1 MARLLSTWFNGF
13 VGSARSTGNKVLN
26 AFGKMVCEMQE
37 YFASDFMGH
46 GWKIFNSGS
55 EETPEY
61 TLEID
66 NVKVRK
72 AFIAHELIID
82 QVRAIC
88 GSLGISQACGK
99 VKEVSL
105 RTDEHGN
112 QYYLIKLEGEATH
125 GYGGFAKNDLIRCQR
140 VEVGSD
146 GVTKGIK
153 GYWVKIESAN
163 MKEGWFTVM
172 ASEFVGEIFQDDDTE
187 KVLNNDVPM
196 NLPAAGDEIVQYGN
210 TTEPS
215 RQNAIYL
222 HATENGVPTIDLL
235 NGVNSK
241 SFSDKIV
248 CSLGRIPNSEAF
260 GLYMRKGT
268 IVSFDDETGKDNYI
282 FDHDGYF
289 DLGRGAIT
297 YNPATGVV
305 TIGSDVVIKWGANS
319 KSNVT
324 YQIGSSGVNAPTGTW
339 LNSVPPSEVGKYLWT
354 RTKWPDGTYS
364 YSVSYMAKD
373 GTPGKDGEPGKD
385 GADGQDMRPN
395 LLDYTEF
402 KQETF
407 DNVPNPDKTFALEG
421 TRDEGL
427 DGHGAIKVETEQKVN
442 VESMIKEIDVDF
454 FQQNVKNQISPST
467 WYTLSF
473 YLLGTI
479 VERPVYTYLWTWD
492 KNGLTMVDTTEK
504 MIVDG
509 KEQDTPKDGGVKF
522 QPTYSWTRHTVTF
535 KTSDNLPETC
545 LCLFRVMKKFT
556 QQIHPII
563 PCVYVTEPKLEVGK
577 AASAWTRSD
586 NDIVGIAVDKIN
598 MPSWVRQ
605 WDGQTTELGA
615 DYVAAKN
622 AAFGTKDADGKFT
635 GIAMSGEGFDLGG
648 KDTNVVGL
656 YGISKNICR
665 VIIDPKNEK
674 YSFHG
679 NIFCENGQV
688 NGLLVGSY
696 LKGVTQVTEAEWNKY
711 FTVQKDVNGQEL
723 KNHLKP
729 DFYNINPILLIS
741 EGPKDV
747 QGTIY
752 IHLPPYSD
760 SASDY
765 AKSLAFLGYK
775 FYVVNKLGK
784 DSSVNTIYL
793 SCIHAIIK
801 VNGQDAS
808 KSVYK
813 LSKGGAVVL
822 TGSIDT
828 KGNFYW
834 LADSDSGTANS
845 TIVDGSINP
854 NDIFNIKYNTNIGHM
869 NWNKVPLTPGPS
881 DNGTIKL

>member
-26 AFGKMVCEMQE
+26 AFGKVVCEMQE

-55 EETPEY
+55 EESPEY

-72 AFIAHELIID
+72 AFIAHDLIID

-125 GYGGFAKNDLIRCQR
+125 GYGGFVKNDLIRCQR

-172 ASEFVGEIFQDDDTE
+172 ASEFVGEIKQEEESEFVE
-187 KVLNNDVPM
+187 SNDVPM

-210 TTEPS
+210 ITDTS

-241 SFSDKIV
+241 SFSGKIV
-248 CSLGRIPNSEAF
+248 ASLGRIPDGGGF
-260 GLYMRKGT
+260 GLYLQNGT
-268 IVSFDDETGKDNYI
+268 IISLNSNSGKYNYHFKENGSFS
-282 FDHDGYF
+282 
-289 DLGRGAIT
+289 LGQGAID
-297 YNPATGVV
+297 YDPATGVV

-364 YSVSYMAKD
+364 YSVSYMARD
-373 GTPGKDGEPGKD
+373 GAPGKD
-385 GADGQDMRPN
+385 GADGENMRPN

-407 DNVPNPDKTFALEG
+407 DNVPNPDKTFALKG
-421 TRDEGL
+421 TRAEGL
-427 DGHGAIKVETEQKVN
+427 NGHGAVQIETAFKIN
-442 VESMIKEIDVDF
+442 GDLPTPDSYVDF
-454 FQQNVKNQISPST
+454 FQQNVKSKIAPST

-473 YLLGTI
+473 YLKSKSIAQPL
-479 VERPVYTYLWTWD
+479 YTYMWTYD
-492 KNGLTMVDTTEK
+492 TNGLTMVDTTEK

-509 KEQDTPKDGGVKF
+509 KEQNTPKDGAVKF
-522 QPTYSWTRHTVTF
+522 SPIHEWTYHTVTF
-535 KTSDNLPETC
+535 KTAANLPDTC
-545 LCLFRVMKKFT
+545 LCLFRAITK
-556 QQIHPII
+556 QIPQSNFIV
-563 PCVYVTEPKLEVGK
+563 PALFLSEPKLELGK

-586 NDIVGIAVDKIN
+586 NDIAGIAADKIN

-635 GIAMSGEGFDLGG
+635 GIAMSGEGFDIGG

-656 YGISKNICR
+656 YGVSKDECR

-674 YSFHG
+674 YAFRG
-679 NIFCENGQV
+679 NIFCESGQV

-696 LKGVTQVTEAEWNKY
+696 LKGLTQVTNDTEWDKA
-711 FTVQKDVNGQEL
+711 FTL
-723 KNHLKP
+723 KGSYYRPN
-729 DFYNINPILLIS
+729 FFVINPIVILSYDIGDKRTLS
-741 EGPKDV
+741 
-747 QGTIY
+747 
-752 IHLPPYSD
+752 LPPYGNN
-760 SASDY
+760 ANDY
-765 AKSLAFLGYK
+765 AESIAFLDYK
-775 FYVVNKLGK
+775 FYIINKMSQVLNQNIIDIKAGVSGALYKK
-784 DSSVNTIYL
+784 DSTMASGKSSISTYRLNTG
-793 SCIHAIIK
+793 K
-801 VNGQDAS
+801 
-808 KSVYK
+808 
-813 LSKGGAVVL
+813 AVIL
-822 TGSIDT
+822 TGCIEENGS
-828 KGNFYW
+828 FYW
-834 LADSDSGTANS
+834 LVEEGSTSSDLGS
-845 TIVDGSINP
+845 GSIEKP
-854 NDIFNIKYNTNIGHM
+854 SFTIKDNTNIGQM
-869 NWNKVPLTPGPS
+869 TWTKVPLITGPS
-881 DNGTIKL
+881 DNGTIKP

>member
-26 AFGKMVCEMQE
+26 AFGKVVCEMQE

-55 EETPEY
+55 EESPEY

-125 GYGGFAKNDLIRCQR
+125 GYGGFMKNDLIRCQR

-172 ASEFVGEIFQDDDTE
+172 ASEFLGEIKQGKETE
-187 KVLNNDVPM
+187 WVERNDVPM

-210 TTEPS
+210 TTETN

-235 NGVNSK
+235 NGVDSK
-241 SFSDKIV
+241 SFSGKIV
-248 CSLGRIPNSEAF
+248 ASLGRIPNGGGF
-260 GLYMRKGT
+260 GLYLQNGT
-268 IVSFDDETGKDNYI
+268 IISLNSKSKKFNY
-282 FDHDGYF
+282 YF
-289 DLGRGAIT
+289 DEDGSFILGQGAID
-297 YNPATGVV
+297 YDPATGVV

-373 GTPGKDGEPGKD
+373 GAPGKDGT
-385 GADGQDMRPN
+385 DGQDMRPN

-407 DNVPNPDKTFALEG
+407 DNVPTTDKTFELKG
-421 TRDEGL
+421 TRSDGL
-427 DGHGAIKVETEQKVN
+427 NGHGAVQIETAFKIN
-442 VESMIKEIDVDF
+442 GDLPTPDSYVDF
-454 FQQNVKNQISPST
+454 FQQNVKSKIAPST

-473 YLLGTI
+473 YLKSKSIAQPL
-479 VERPVYTYLWTWD
+479 YTYMWTYD
-492 KNGLTMVDTTEK
+492 TNGLTMVDTTEK

-509 KEQDTPKDGGVKF
+509 KEQDTPKDGAVKF
-522 QPTYSWTRHTVTF
+522 SPIHEWTYHTVTF
-535 KTSDNLPETC
+535 KTAANLPDTC
-545 LCLFRVMKKFT
+545 LCLFRAITK
-556 QQIHPII
+556 QIPQSNFIV
-563 PCVYVTEPKLEVGK
+563 PALFLSEPKLELGK

-586 NDIVGIAVDKIN
+586 NDIAGIAADKIN

-656 YGISKNICR
+656 YGVSKDECR

-674 YSFHG
+674 YAFRG
-679 NIFCENGQV
+679 NIFCESGQV

-696 LKGVTQVTEAEWNKY
+696 LKGLTQVTNDTEWDKA
-711 FTVQKDVNGQEL
+711 FTL
-723 KNHLKP
+723 KGSYYRPN
-729 DFYNINPILLIS
+729 FFVINPIVILSYDIGDKRTLS
-741 EGPKDV
+741 
-747 QGTIY
+747 
-752 IHLPPYSD
+752 LPPYGNN
-760 SASDY
+760 ANDY
-765 AKSLAFLGYK
+765 AESIAFLDYK
-775 FYVVNKLGK
+775 FYIINKMSQVLNQNIIDIKAGVSGALYKK
-784 DSSVNTIYL
+784 DSTM
-793 SCIHAIIK
+793 
-801 VNGQDAS
+801 AS
-808 KSVYK
+808 GKSSISTYRLK
-813 LSKGGAVVL
+813 TGKAVIL
-822 TGSIDT
+822 TGCIEENGS
-828 KGNFYW
+828 FYW
-834 LADSDSGTANS
+834 LVEEGSTSSDLGS
-845 TIVDGSINP
+845 GSIEKP
-854 NDIFNIKYNTNIGHM
+854 SFTIKDNTNIGQM
-869 NWNKVPLTPGPS
+869 TWTKVPLIPGPS
-881 DNGTIKL
+881 DNGTIKS

>member
-26 AFGKMVCEMQE
+26 AFGKVVCEMQE

-55 EETPEY
+55 EESPEY

-125 GYGGFAKNDLIRCQR
+125 GYGGFVKNDLIRCQR
-140 VEVGSD
+140 VEKG
-146 GVTKGIK
+146 GIK
-153 GYWVKIESAN
+153 GYWVKIESVN
-163 MKEGWFTVM
+163 MEEGWFTVM
-172 ASEFVGEIFQDDDTE
+172 ASEFSGTIKQSEVTE
-187 KVLNNDVPM
+187 WVSNDGGQM

-210 TTEPS
+210 TTVKS

-222 HATENGVPTIDLL
+222 HATEKGVPTIDLL
-235 NGVNSK
+235 QGINEK
-241 SFSDKIV
+241 SFSEKIV
-248 CSLGRIPNSEAF
+248 CSLGRIPNSEKF
-260 GLYMRKGT
+260 GLYMSKGT
-268 IVSFDDETGKDNYI
+268 IISVDKNGDNYV
-282 FDHDGYF
+282 FDEDGYF
-289 DLGRGAIT
+289 NLGRGAIT
-297 YNPATGVV
+297 YDPTTGVV

-364 YSVSYMAKD
+364 YSVSYMARD
-373 GTPGKDGEPGKD
+373 GAPGKD
-385 GADGQDMRPN
+385 GADGENMRPN

-442 VESMIKEIDVDF
+442 VESLIKEIDVDF

-556 QQIHPII
+556 QQIHPVI

-656 YGISKNICR
+656 YGVYKDECR
-665 VIIDPKNEK
+665 VIIDPKNDK
-674 YSFHG
+674 YWFRG
-679 NIFCENGQV
+679 NILCESGQV

-696 LKGVTQVTEAEWNKY
+696 LKGLTQVTNDTEWDKA
-711 FTVQKDVNGQEL
+711 FTL
-723 KNHLKP
+723 KGSYYRPN
-729 DFYNINPILLIS
+729 FFVINPIVILSYDIGDKRTLS
-741 EGPKDV
+741 
-747 QGTIY
+747 
-752 IHLPPYSD
+752 LPPYGNN
-760 SASDY
+760 ANDY
-765 AKSLAFLGYK
+765 AESIAFLDYK
-775 FYVVNKLGK
+775 FYIINKMSQVLNQNIIDIKAGVSGALYKK
-784 DSSVNTIYL
+784 DSTM
-793 SCIHAIIK
+793 
-801 VNGQDAS
+801 AS
-808 KSVYK
+808 GKSSISTYRLK
-813 LSKGGAVVL
+813 TGKAVIL
-822 TGSIDT
+822 TGCIEENGS
-828 KGNFYW
+828 FYW
-834 LADSDSGTANS
+834 LVEEGSTSSDLGS
-845 TIVDGSINP
+845 GSIEKP
-854 NDIFNIKYNTNIGHM
+854 SFTIKDNTNIGQM
-869 NWNKVPLTPGPS
+869 TWTKVPLTSGPS
-881 DNGTIKL
+881 DNGTIKP

>member
-172 ASEFVGEIFQDDDTE
+172 ASEFVGEIFQNDDTE

-305 TIGSDVVIKWGANS
+305 TIGSEVVIKWGANS

-373 GTPGKDGEPGKD
+373 GAPGKDGT
-385 GADGQDMRPN
+385 DGQDMRPN

-407 DNVPNPDKTFALEG
+407 DNVPTTDKTFELKG
-421 TRDEGL
+421 TRSDGL
-427 DGHGAIKVETEQKVN
+427 NGHGAVQIETAFKIN
-442 VESMIKEIDVDF
+442 GDLPTPDSYVDF
-454 FQQNVKNQISPST
+454 FQQNAKSKIAPST

-473 YLLGTI
+473 YLKSKNIAQPL
-479 VERPVYTYLWTWD
+479 YTYMWTYD
-492 KNGLTMVDTTEK
+492 TNGLTMVDTTEK

-509 KEQDTPKDGGVKF
+509 KEQNTPKDGAVKF
-522 QPTYSWTRHTVTF
+522 SPIHEWTYHTVTF
-535 KTSDNLPETC
+535 KTAANLPDTC
-545 LCLFRVMKKFT
+545 LCLFRAITK
-556 QQIHPII
+556 QIPQSNFIV
-563 PCVYVTEPKLEVGK
+563 PALFLSEPKLELGK

-586 NDIVGIAVDKIN
+586 NDIAGIAADKIN

-622 AAFGTKDADGKFT
+622 AVFGTKDADGKFT
-635 GIAMSGEGFDLGG
+635 GIAMSGEGFDFGG
-648 KDTNVVGL
+648 KDRNVVGL
-656 YGISKNICR
+656 YGIYKDDCR
-665 VIIDPKNEK
+665 VIIDPKNER

-679 NIFCENGQV
+679 NIICESGKV
-688 NGLLVGSY
+688 NGLLEGSY
-696 LKGVTQVTEAEWNKY
+696 LKGLTQIRNEEEW
-711 FTVQKDVNGQEL
+711 
-723 KNHLKP
+723 KNVFFQDKGDTKWKP
-729 DFYNINPILLIS
+729 SFFSINPILLITYLP
-741 EGPKDV
+741 ETNPI
-747 QGTIY
+747 IY
-752 IHLPPYSD
+752 LPPYGKE
-760 SASDY
+760 ASDY
-765 AKSLAFLGYK
+765 AESLAFIDYK
-775 FYVVNKLGK
+775 FYIINKTGAGYIAVK
-784 DSSVNTIYL
+784 TYGSK
-793 SCIHAIIK
+793 IK
-801 VNGQDAS
+801 V
-808 KSVYK
+808 
-813 LSKGGAVVL
+813 KGGNGISQSSYNILNGTTAVL
-822 TGSIDT
+822 TGAIESD
-828 KGNFYW
+828 GSFYW
-834 LADSDSGTANS
+834 VAEK
-845 TIVDGSINP
+845 GSISQE
-854 NDIFNIKYNTNIGHM
+854 
-869 NWNKVPLTPGPS
+869 VS
-881 DNGTIKL
+881 NGTIDIKRNDPIFDKKYLNQFGWKNNLVTPTKPSNPGGDIG

>member
-26 AFGKMVCEMQE
+26 AFGKVVCEMQE

-66 NVKVRK
+66 NIKVRK

-125 GYGGFAKNDLIRCQR
+125 GYGGFMKNDLIRCQR

-146 GVTKGIK
+146 GETKGIK

-172 ASEFVGEIFQDDDTE
+172 ASEFVGEIKQEEESEFVE
-187 KVLNNDVPM
+187 SNDVPM

-210 TTEPS
+210 TTDTS
-215 RQNAIYL
+215 RQSAIYL
-222 HATENGVPTIDLL
+222 HATEIGVPTIDLL
-235 NGVNSK
+235 NGINSK
-241 SFSDKIV
+241 SFSGKIV
-248 CSLGRIPNSEAF
+248 ASLGRIPDGGGF
-260 GLYMRKGT
+260 GLYLQNGT
-268 IVSFDDETGKDNYI
+268 IISLNSNSGKYNYHFNENGSFS
-282 FDHDGYF
+282 
-289 DLGRGAIT
+289 LGQGAID
-297 YNPATGVV
+297 YDPKTGVV
-305 TIGSDVVIKWGANS
+305 TIGSEVVIKWGANS

-373 GTPGKDGEPGKD
+373 GTPGKDG
-385 GADGQDMRPN
+385 ADGEDMRHN

-407 DNVPNPDKTFALEG
+407 DNVPNPDKYFALKG
-421 TRDEGL
+421 TRADGL
-427 DGHGAIKVETEQKVN
+427 DGHGAVQIETAFKIN
-442 VESMIKEIDVDF
+442 GDLPTPDSYVDF
-454 FQQNVKNQISPST
+454 FQQNVKSQIAPST

-473 YLLGTI
+473 YLNGRG
-479 VERPVYTYLWTWD
+479 VANPVYTYLWTWATD
-492 KNGLTMVDTTEK
+492 GLTMVDTTEK

-509 KEQDTPKDGGVKF
+509 KEQDTPKDGAVKF
-522 QPTYSWTRHTVTF
+522 QPTRAWVRHIVTF
-535 KTSDNLPETC
+535 KTAAKLPDTC
-545 LCLFRVMKKFT
+545 LCLFRVITKQVPQNIPFV
-556 QQIHPII
+556 
-563 PCVYVTEPKLEVGK
+563 PCVYITEPKLEVGK

-586 NDIVGIAVDKIN
+586 NDIADIAIDKV
-598 MPSWVRQ
+598 SWVRQ

-674 YSFHG
+674 YAFRG
-679 NIFCENGQV
+679 NIFCESGQV

-696 LKGVTQVTEAEWNKY
+696 LKGVTQVTETEWDNT
-711 FTVQKDVNGQEL
+711 FTAQKDVNGQEL

-729 DFYNINPILLIS
+729 NFYNINPILLIS
-741 EGPKDV
+741 DCPKDV
-747 QGTIY
+747 QGIIY

-760 SASDY
+760 SAEDY

-784 DSSVNTIYL
+784 DSSVSTIQL

-801 VNGQDAS
+801 VDGQDVS
-808 KSVYK
+808 KSLYK
-813 LSKGGAVVL
+813 LNKGGAVVL

-828 KGNFYW
+828 KGKFYW
-834 LADSDSGTANS
+834 LADSDSGTASS

-854 NDIFNIKYNTNIGHM
+854 NDLWNVKYNTNIGHM
-869 NWNKVPLTPGPS
+869 TWAKPNPDGGILKP
-881 DNGTIKL
+881 

>member
-26 AFGKMVCEMQE
+26 AFGKVVCEMQE

-55 EETPEY
+55 EESPEY

-125 GYGGFAKNDLIRCQR
+125 GYGGFMKNDLIRCQR

-172 ASEFVGEIFQDDDTE
+172 ASEFLGEIKQDKETE
-187 KVLNNDVPM
+187 WVERNDVPM

-210 TTEPS
+210 TTETN

-235 NGVNSK
+235 NGVDSK
-241 SFSDKIV
+241 SFSGKIV
-248 CSLGRIPNSEAF
+248 ASLGRIPNGGGF
-260 GLYMRKGT
+260 GLYLQNGT
-268 IVSFDDETGKDNYI
+268 IISLNSKSKKFNY
-282 FDHDGYF
+282 YF
-289 DLGRGAIT
+289 DEDGSFILGQGAID
-297 YNPATGVV
+297 YDPATGVV

-373 GTPGKDGEPGKD
+373 GAPGKDGT
-385 GADGQDMRPN
+385 DGQDMRPN

-407 DNVPNPDKTFALEG
+407 DNVPTTDKTFELKG
-421 TRDEGL
+421 TRSDGL
-427 DGHGAIKVETEQKVN
+427 NGHGAVQIETAFKIN
-442 VESMIKEIDVDF
+442 GDLPTPDSYVDF
-454 FQQNVKNQISPST
+454 FQQNVKSKIAPST

-473 YLLGTI
+473 YLKSKSIAQPL
-479 VERPVYTYLWTWD
+479 YTYMWTYD
-492 KNGLTMVDTTEK
+492 TNGLTMVDTTEK

-509 KEQDTPKDGGVKF
+509 KEQDTPKDGAVKF
-522 QPTYSWTRHTVTF
+522 SPIHEWTYHTVTF
-535 KTSDNLPETC
+535 KTAANLPDTC
-545 LCLFRVMKKFT
+545 LCLFRAITK
-556 QQIHPII
+556 QIPQSNFIV
-563 PCVYVTEPKLEVGK
+563 PALFLSEPKLELGK

-586 NDIVGIAVDKIN
+586 NDIAGIAVDKIN

-656 YGISKNICR
+656 YGVYKDECR

-674 YSFHG
+674 YWFRG
-679 NIFCENGQV
+679 NILCESGKV
-688 NGLLVGSY
+688 NGLLEGSY
-696 LKGVTQVTEAEWNKY
+696 LKGLTQIRNEEEW
-711 FTVQKDVNGQEL
+711 
-723 KNHLKP
+723 KNVFFQDKGDTKWKP
-729 DFYNINPILLIS
+729 SFFSINPILLIS
-741 EGPKDV
+741 YLPETRPI
-747 QGTIY
+747 IY
-752 IHLPPYSD
+752 LPPYGKE
-760 SASDY
+760 ASDY
-765 AKSLAFLGYK
+765 AESLAFIDYK
-775 FYVVNKLGK
+775 FYIINKTGAGYIAVK
-784 DSSVNTIYL
+784 TYGSK
-793 SCIHAIIK
+793 IK
-801 VNGQDAS
+801 V
-808 KSVYK
+808 
-813 LSKGGAVVL
+813 KGGNGISQSSYNILNGTTAVL
-822 TGSIDT
+822 TGAIESD
-828 KGNFYW
+828 GSFYW
-834 LADSDSGTANS
+834 VAEK
-845 TIVDGSINP
+845 GSISQE
-854 NDIFNIKYNTNIGHM
+854 
-869 NWNKVPLTPGPS
+869 VS
-881 DNGTIKL
+881 NGTIDIKRNDPIFDKKYLNQFGWKNNLVTPTKPSNPGGDIG

>member
-26 AFGKMVCEMQE
+26 AFGKVVCEMQE

-55 EETPEY
+55 EESPEY

-172 ASEFVGEIFQDDDTE
+172 ASEFVGEIKQEEESEFVE
-187 KVLNNDVPM
+187 SNDVPM

-210 TTEPS
+210 TTVKS

-241 SFSDKIV
+241 SFSGKIV
-248 CSLGRIPNSEAF
+248 ASLGRIPNGGGF
-260 GLYMRKGT
+260 GLYLQNGT
-268 IVSFDDETGKDNYI
+268 IISLNSKSGEYNYHFNENGSFS
-282 FDHDGYF
+282 
-289 DLGRGAIT
+289 LGQGAIK
-297 YNPATGVV
+297 YDPATGVV
-305 TIGSDVVIKWGANS
+305 TIGSEVVIKWGANS

-373 GTPGKDGEPGKD
+373 GAPGKDGTD
-385 GADGQDMRPN
+385 GENMRPN

-407 DNVPNPDKTFALEG
+407 DNVQNPDKYFALGG
-421 TRDEGL
+421 TRAEGL
-427 DGHGAIKVETEQKVN
+427 NGHGAVQIETAFKIN
-442 VESMIKEIDVDF
+442 GDLPTPDSYVDF
-454 FQQNVKNQISPST
+454 FQQNVKSQIAPST

-473 YLLGTI
+473 YLKGRG
-479 VERPVYTYLWTWD
+479 VANPVYTYLWTWGTD
-492 KNGLTMVDTTEK
+492 GLTMVDTTEK
-504 MIVDG
+504 MFVDG
-509 KEQDTPKDGGVKF
+509 KEQDTPKDGAVKF
-522 QPTYSWTRHTVTF
+522 QPTAGSWVRHIVTF
-535 KTSDNLPETC
+535 KTAANLPDTC
-545 LCLFRVMKKFT
+545 LCLFRVISK
-556 QQIHPII
+556 QIPQNHPFV

-635 GIAMSGEGFDLGG
+635 GIAMSGEGFDIGG
-648 KDTNVVGL
+648 KEKNVVGL
-656 YGISKNICR
+656 YGISKNECR

-674 YSFHG
+674 YAFHG
-679 NIFCENGQV
+679 NIFCESGQV

-696 LKGVTQVTEAEWNKY
+696 LKGLTQVTNEDEWKKV
-711 FTVQKDVNGQEL
+711 FTAKDKDNEG
-723 KNHLKP
+723 NMWKP

-741 EGPKDV
+741 YIPNSTP
-747 QGTIY
+747 TIY
-752 IHLPPYSD
+752 LPPNGNKP
-760 SASDY
+760 SDY
-765 AKSLAFLGYK
+765 AESLAFLGYK
-775 FYVVNKLGK
+775 FYLINRLRKGLTTNQIQVRGIGANIKVYGNDILQQTYKLG
-784 DSSVNTIYL
+784 
-793 SCIHAIIK
+793 
-801 VNGQDAS
+801 
-808 KSVYK
+808 
-813 LSKGGAVVL
+813 GGRAVVL
-822 TGSIDT
+822 TGSIGSD
-828 KGNFYW
+828 GGFFW
-834 LADSDSGTANS
+834 LVEEGSTSSDLGS
-845 TIVDGSINP
+845 GSIEKP
-854 NDIFNIKYNTNIGHM
+854 SFNIKDNTNIGHM
-869 NWNKVPLTPGPS
+869 TWAKVPLTTGPS
-881 DNGTIKL
+881 DNGTLKP

>member
-26 AFGKMVCEMQE
+26 AFGKVVCEMQE

-55 EETPEY
+55 EESPEY

-125 GYGGFAKNDLIRCQR
+125 GYGGFVKNDLIRCQR

-172 ASEFVGEIFQDDDTE
+172 ASEFVGEIYQNDDTE

-373 GTPGKDGEPGKD
+373 GAPGKDGT
-385 GADGQDMRPN
+385 DGQDMRPN

-407 DNVPNPDKTFALEG
+407 DNVPTTDKTFELKG
-421 TRDEGL
+421 TRSDGL
-427 DGHGAIKVETEQKVN
+427 NGHGAVQIETAFKIN
-442 VESMIKEIDVDF
+442 GDLPTPDSYVDF
-454 FQQNVKNQISPST
+454 FQQNVKSKIAPST

-473 YLLGTI
+473 YLKSKSIAQPL
-479 VERPVYTYLWTWD
+479 YTYMWTYD
-492 KNGLTMVDTTEK
+492 TNGLTMVDTTEK

-509 KEQDTPKDGGVKF
+509 KEQDTPKDGAVKF
-522 QPTYSWTRHTVTF
+522 SPIHEWTYHTVTF
-535 KTSDNLPETC
+535 KTAANLPDTC
-545 LCLFRVMKKFT
+545 LCLFRAITK
-556 QQIHPII
+556 QIPQSNFIV
-563 PCVYVTEPKLEVGK
+563 PALFLSEPKLEVGK

-586 NDIVGIAVDKIN
+586 NDIADIAIDKV
-598 MPSWVRQ
+598 SWVRQ

-656 YGISKNICR
+656 YGVSKDECR

-674 YSFHG
+674 YAFRG
-679 NIFCENGQV
+679 NIFCESGQV

-696 LKGVTQVTEAEWNKY
+696 LKGLTQVTNDTEWDKA
-711 FTVQKDVNGQEL
+711 FTL
-723 KNHLKP
+723 KGSYYRPN
-729 DFYNINPILLIS
+729 FFVINPIVILSYDIGDKRTLS
-741 EGPKDV
+741 
-747 QGTIY
+747 
-752 IHLPPYSD
+752 LPPYGNN
-760 SASDY
+760 ANDY
-765 AKSLAFLGYK
+765 AESIAFLDYK
-775 FYVVNKLGK
+775 FYIINKMSQVLNQNIIDIKAGVSGALYKK
-784 DSSVNTIYL
+784 DSTM
-793 SCIHAIIK
+793 
-801 VNGQDAS
+801 AS
-808 KSVYK
+808 GKSSISTYRLK
-813 LSKGGAVVL
+813 TGKAVIL
-822 TGSIDT
+822 TGCIEENGS
-828 KGNFYW
+828 FYW
-834 LADSDSGTANS
+834 LVEEGSTSSDLGS
-845 TIVDGSINP
+845 GSIEKP
-854 NDIFNIKYNTNIGHM
+854 SFTIKDNTNIGQM
-869 NWNKVPLTPGPS
+869 TWTKVPLTTGPS
-881 DNGTIKL
+881 DNGTIKP

>member
-26 AFGKMVCEMQE
+26 AFGKVVCEMQE

-55 EETPEY
+55 EESPEY

-125 GYGGFAKNDLIRCQR
+125 GYGGFVKNDLIRCQR

-172 ASEFVGEIFQDDDTE
+172 ASEFVGEIYQNDDTE

-222 HATENGVPTIDLL
+222 HATEDGVPTIDLL
-235 NGVNSK
+235 NGVNSR
-241 SFSDKIV
+241 SFSGKIV
-248 CSLGRIPNSEAF
+248 ASLGRIPNGGGF
-260 GLYMRKGT
+260 GLYLQNGT
-268 IVSFDDETGKDNYI
+268 IISLNSNSGKYNYHFNENGSFS
-282 FDHDGYF
+282 
-289 DLGRGAIT
+289 LGQGAID

-442 VESMIKEIDVDF
+442 VESLIKEIDVDF

-586 NDIVGIAVDKIN
+586 NDIVGIAADKIN

-622 AAFGTKDADGKFT
+622 AAFGTKDSEGKFS
-635 GIAMSGEGFDLGG
+635 GIAMSGGGFDIGG
-648 KDTNVVGL
+648 QNVIGL
-656 YGISKNICR
+656 YAISKDKCAVKIN
-665 VIIDPKNEK
+665 PTTGE
-674 YSFHG
+674 Y
-679 NIFCENGQV
+679 IFVGKILCEEGQM
-688 NGLLVGSY
+688 NGLLNGSY
-696 LKGVTQVTEAEWNKY
+696 IKGITQITNEAEWDDILPVYKETY
-711 FTVQKDVNGQEL
+711 Y
-723 KNHLKP
+723 KP
-729 DFYNINPILLIS
+729 DFYKLNPIVILS
-741 EGPKDV
+741 YAKVDAPM
-747 QGTIY
+747 IY
-752 IHLPPYSD
+752 LPPYDKTAEKLLEAYQFIGYTFWIVNKSGKTISIEPVSSIKIENNTVVTNASGESVLTKSYSNANLQQRKIANGK
-760 SASDY
+760 SAS
-765 AKSLAFLGYK
+765 
-775 FYVVNKLGK
+775 
-784 DSSVNTIYL
+784 
-793 SCIHAIIK
+793 
-801 VNGQDAS
+801 
-808 KSVYK
+808 
-813 LSKGGAVVL
+813 L
-822 TGSIDT
+822 TGVM
-828 KGNFYW
+828 
-834 LADSDSGTANS
+834 DSDGKFFWVIEKIGVNEAITGS
-845 TIVDGSINP
+845 T
-854 NDIFNIKYNTNIGHM
+854 
-869 NWNKVPLTPGPS
+869 
-881 DNGTIKL
+881 GTITPSFGLGGNTLKWNTGLTGGNSGLLKP

>member
-26 AFGKMVCEMQE
+26 AFGKVVCEMQE
-37 YFASDFMGH
+37 YFASDFVGH

-55 EETPEY
+55 EESPEY

-125 GYGGFAKNDLIRCQR
+125 GYGGFVKNDLIRCQR

-172 ASEFVGEIFQDDDTE
+172 ASEFLGEIKQDKETE
-187 KVLNNDVPM
+187 WVERNDVPM

-210 TTEPS
+210 TTETN

-235 NGVNSK
+235 NGVGSK
-241 SFSDKIV
+241 SFSGKIV
-248 CSLGRIPNSEAF
+248 ASLGRIPNGGGF
-260 GLYMRKGT
+260 GLYLQNGT
-268 IVSFDDETGKDNYI
+268 IISLNSKSKKFNY
-282 FDHDGYF
+282 YF
-289 DLGRGAIT
+289 DEDGSFILGQGAID
-297 YNPATGVV
+297 YDPATGVV

-373 GTPGKDGEPGKD
+373 GAPGKDGT
-385 GADGQDMRPN
+385 DGQDMRPN

-402 KQETF
+402 RQETF
-407 DNVPNPDKTFALEG
+407 DNVPTTDKTFELKG
-421 TRDEGL
+421 TRSDGL
-427 DGHGAIKVETEQKVN
+427 NGHGAVQIETAFKIN
-442 VESMIKEIDVDF
+442 GDLPTPDSYVDF
-454 FQQNVKNQISPST
+454 FQQNVKSKIAPST

-473 YLLGTI
+473 YLKGIRLAN
-479 VERPVYTYLWTWD
+479 PVYTYLCTWATD
-492 KNGLTMVDTTEK
+492 GLTMVDTTEK

-509 KEQDTPKDGGVKF
+509 KEQDTPKDGAVKF
-522 QPTYSWTRHTVTF
+522 QPTVGPWVRHIVTF
-535 KTSDNLPETC
+535 KTASKLPDTC
-545 LCLFRVMKKFT
+545 LCLFRVISK
-556 QQIHPII
+556 QIPQNHPFV

-577 AASAWTRSD
+577 TASAWTRSD
-586 NDIVGIAVDKIN
+586 NDIADIAIDKV
-598 MPSWVRQ
+598 SWVRQ

-615 DYVAAKN
+615 DYVVAKN

-656 YGISKNICR
+656 YGISRDECR

-674 YSFHG
+674 YCFRG
-679 NIFCENGQV
+679 NILCESGQV

-696 LKGVTQVTEAEWNKY
+696 LKGVTQVTEAEWNNT
-711 FTVQKDVNGQEL
+711 FTARKGDNGQEL
-723 KNHLKP
+723 KNDWNP
-729 DFYNINPILLIS
+729 NFYNINPILLIS
-741 EGPKDV
+741 ECPKDV
-747 QGTIY
+747 QGIIN
-752 IHLPPYSD
+752 IHLPPYSN
-760 SASDY
+760 SAEDY

-793 SCIHAIIK
+793 CCLHAIIK
-801 VNGQDAS
+801 VDGQDAT
-808 KSVYK
+808 KLFYK
-813 LSKGGAVVL
+813 LNKGGAVVL

-828 KGNFYW
+828 KGKFYW
-834 LADSDSGTANS
+834 LADSDSGTASS
-845 TIVDGSINP
+845 TVVDGSINP
-854 NDIFNIKYNTNIGHM
+854 NDLWNVKYNTNIGHM
-869 NWNKVPLTPGPS
+869 NWNKVPLAPGPS
-881 DNGTIKL
+881 DNGTIKP

>member
-26 AFGKMVCEMQE
+26 AFGKVVCEMQE

-55 EETPEY
+55 EESPEY

-125 GYGGFAKNDLIRCQR
+125 GYGGFVKNDLIRCQR

-172 ASEFVGEIFQDDDTE
+172 ASEFVGEIKQE
-187 KVLNNDVPM
+187 KKSEFVESNDVPM

-339 LNSVPPSEVGKYLWT
+339 LNSVPSSQVGKYLWT

-373 GTPGKDGEPGKD
+373 GAPGKDGT
-385 GADGQDMRPN
+385 DGQDMRPN

-407 DNVPNPDKTFALEG
+407 DNVPTTDKTFELKG
-421 TRDEGL
+421 TRSDGL
-427 DGHGAIKVETEQKVN
+427 NGHGAVQIETAFKIN
-442 VESMIKEIDVDF
+442 GDLPTPDSYVDF
-454 FQQNVKNQISPST
+454 FQQNVKSKIAPST

-473 YLLGTI
+473 YLKSKSIAQPL
-479 VERPVYTYLWTWD
+479 YTYMWTYD
-492 KNGLTMVDTTEK
+492 TNGLTMVDTTEK

-509 KEQDTPKDGGVKF
+509 KEQNTPKDGAVKF
-522 QPTYSWTRHTVTF
+522 SPIHEWTYHTVTF
-535 KTSDNLPETC
+535 KTAANLPDTC
-545 LCLFRVMKKFT
+545 LCLFRAITK
-556 QQIHPII
+556 QIPPSNFIV
-563 PCVYVTEPKLEVGK
+563 PALFLSEPKLELGK

-586 NDIVGIAVDKIN
+586 NDIAGIAADKIN

-622 AAFGTKDADGKFT
+622 AAFGTKDAEGKFT

-656 YGISKNICR
+656 YGVYKDECR
-665 VIIDPKNEK
+665 VIIDPKNDK
-674 YSFHG
+674 YWFRG
-679 NIFCENGQV
+679 NILCESGQV

-696 LKGVTQVTEAEWNKY
+696 LKGLTQVTNDTEWDKA
-711 FTVQKDVNGQEL
+711 FTL
-723 KNHLKP
+723 KGSYYRPN
-729 DFYNINPILLIS
+729 FFVINPIVILSYDIGDKRTLS
-741 EGPKDV
+741 
-747 QGTIY
+747 
-752 IHLPPYSD
+752 LPPYGNNAD
-760 SASDY
+760 DY
-765 AKSLAFLGYK
+765 AESIAFLDYK
-775 FYVVNKLGK
+775 FYIINKMSQVLNQNIIDIKAGVSGALYKK
-784 DSSVNTIYL
+784 DSTM
-793 SCIHAIIK
+793 
-801 VNGQDAS
+801 AS
-808 KSVYK
+808 GKSSISYYRLETGK
-813 LSKGGAVVL
+813 AVIL
-822 TGSIDT
+822 TGCIEENGS
-828 KGNFYW
+828 FYW
-834 LADSDSGTANS
+834 LVEEGSTSSDLGS
-845 TIVDGSINP
+845 GSIEKP
-854 NDIFNIKYNTNIGHM
+854 SFTIKDNTNIGQM
-869 NWNKVPLTPGPS
+869 TWTKVPLISGPS
-881 DNGTIKL
+881 DNGTIKP

>member
-26 AFGKMVCEMQE
+26 AFGKVVCEMQE

-55 EETPEY
+55 EESPEY

-125 GYGGFAKNDLIRCQR
+125 GYGGFVKNDLIRCQR

-172 ASEFVGEIFQDDDTE
+172 ASEFVGEIMQEEESEFVE
-187 KVLNNDVPM
+187 SNDVPM

-210 TTEPS
+210 ITEPS

-222 HATENGVPTIDLL
+222 HATKNGVPTIDLL

-241 SFSDKIV
+241 SFSGKIV
-248 CSLGRIPNSEAF
+248 ASLGRIPDGGGF
-260 GLYMRKGT
+260 GLYLRNGT
-268 IVSFDDETGKDNYI
+268 IISLNSNSGKYNYHFKENGSFS
-282 FDHDGYF
+282 
-289 DLGRGAIT
+289 LGQGAID
-297 YNPATGVV
+297 YDPKTGAV

-373 GTPGKDGEPGKD
+373 GAPGKDGT
-385 GADGQDMRPN
+385 DGQDMRPN

-407 DNVPNPDKTFALEG
+407 DNVPTTDKTFELKG
-421 TRDEGL
+421 TRSDGL
-427 DGHGAIKVETEQKVN
+427 NGHGAVQIETAFKIN
-442 VESMIKEIDVDF
+442 GDLPTPDSYVDF
-454 FQQNVKNQISPST
+454 FQQNVKSKIAPST

-473 YLLGTI
+473 YLKSKSIAQPL
-479 VERPVYTYLWTWD
+479 YTYMWTYD
-492 KNGLTMVDTTEK
+492 TNGLTMVDTTEK

-509 KEQDTPKDGGVKF
+509 KEQDTPKDGAVKF
-522 QPTYSWTRHTVTF
+522 SPIHGWTYHTVTF
-535 KTSDNLPETC
+535 KTAANLPDTC
-545 LCLFRVMKKFT
+545 LCLFRAITK
-556 QQIHPII
+556 QIPQSNFVV
-563 PCVYVTEPKLEVGK
+563 PALFLSEPKLELGK

-586 NDIVGIAVDKIN
+586 NDIAGIAADKIN

-605 WDGQTTELGA
+605 WDGQTTELGV

-674 YSFHG
+674 YAFHG
-679 NIFCENGQV
+679 NIFCESGQV

-696 LKGVTQVTEAEWNKY
+696 LKGLTQVTNENEWNKA
-711 FTVQKDVNGQEL
+711 FEL
-723 KNHLKP
+723 KGSSYRPN
-729 DFYNINPILLIS
+729 FFVINPIVVLSYEIGGTRKIS
-741 EGPKDV
+741 
-747 QGTIY
+747 
-752 IHLPPYSD
+752 LPPYGNKPD
-760 SASDY
+760 DY
-765 AKSLAFLGYK
+765 AESIAFLDYK
-775 FYVVNKLGK
+775 FYIINKMPQVLSQNIIDIKTGIPGALYKK
-784 DSSVNTIYL
+784 DSTMS
-793 SCIHAIIK
+793 S
-801 VNGQDAS
+801 G
-808 KSVYK
+808 KSSISNYRLMTGK
-813 LSKGGAVVL
+813 AVIL
-822 TGSIDT
+822 TGCIE
-828 KGNFYW
+828 GNGSFYW
-834 LADSDSGTANS
+834 LVEEGSTSSDLGS
-845 TIVDGSINP
+845 GSIEKP
-854 NDIFNIKYNTNIGHM
+854 SFTIKDNTNIGQM
-869 NWNKVPLTPGPS
+869 TWNKVPLAPGPS
-881 DNGTIKL
+881 DNGTIKP

>member
-26 AFGKMVCEMQE
+26 AFGKVVCEMQE

-55 EETPEY
+55 EESPEY

-125 GYGGFAKNDLIRCQR
+125 GYGGFVKNDLIRCQR

-172 ASEFVGEIFQDDDTE
+172 ASEFVGEIKQE
-187 KVLNNDVPM
+187 KKSEFVESNDVPM

-339 LNSVPPSEVGKYLWT
+339 LNSVPSSQVGKYLWT

-373 GTPGKDGEPGKD
+373 GAPGKDGT
-385 GADGQDMRPN
+385 DGQDMRPN

-407 DNVPNPDKTFALEG
+407 DNVPTTDKTFELKG
-421 TRDEGL
+421 TRSDGL
-427 DGHGAIKVETEQKVN
+427 NGHGAVQIETAFKIN
-442 VESMIKEIDVDF
+442 GDLPTPDSYVDF
-454 FQQNVKNQISPST
+454 FQQNVKSKIAPST

-473 YLLGTI
+473 YLKSKSIAQPL
-479 VERPVYTYLWTWD
+479 YTYMWTYD
-492 KNGLTMVDTTEK
+492 TNGLTMVDTTEK

-509 KEQDTPKDGGVKF
+509 KEQNTPKDGAVKF
-522 QPTYSWTRHTVTF
+522 SPIHEWTYHTVTF
-535 KTSDNLPETC
+535 KTAANLPDTC
-545 LCLFRVMKKFT
+545 LCLFRAITK
-556 QQIHPII
+556 QIPQSNFIV
-563 PCVYVTEPKLEVGK
+563 PALFLSEPKLELGK

-586 NDIVGIAVDKIN
+586 NDIAGIAADKIN

-622 AAFGTKDADGKFT
+622 AAFGTKDAEGKFT

-656 YGISKNICR
+656 YGVYKDECR
-665 VIIDPKNEK
+665 VIIDPKNDK
-674 YSFHG
+674 YWFRG
-679 NIFCENGQV
+679 NILCESGQV

-696 LKGVTQVTEAEWNKY
+696 LKGLTQVTNDTEWDKA
-711 FTVQKDVNGQEL
+711 FTL
-723 KNHLKP
+723 KGSYYRPN
-729 DFYNINPILLIS
+729 FFVINPIVILSYDIGDKRTLS
-741 EGPKDV
+741 
-747 QGTIY
+747 
-752 IHLPPYSD
+752 LPPYGNN
-760 SASDY
+760 ANDY
-765 AKSLAFLGYK
+765 AESIAFLDYK
-775 FYVVNKLGK
+775 FYIINKMSQVLNQNIIDIKAGVSGALYKK
-784 DSSVNTIYL
+784 DSTM
-793 SCIHAIIK
+793 
-801 VNGQDAS
+801 AS
-808 KSVYK
+808 GKSSISYYRLK
-813 LSKGGAVVL
+813 TGKAVIL
-822 TGSIDT
+822 TGCIEENGS
-828 KGNFYW
+828 FYW
-834 LADSDSGTANS
+834 LVEEGSTSSDLGS
-845 TIVDGSINP
+845 GSIEKP
-854 NDIFNIKYNTNIGHM
+854 SFTIKDNTNIGQM
-869 NWNKVPLTPGPS
+869 TWTKVPLIPGPS
-881 DNGTIKL
+881 DNGTIKP

>member
-26 AFGKMVCEMQE
+26 AFGKVVCEMQE

-55 EETPEY
+55 EESPEY

-125 GYGGFAKNDLIRCQR
+125 GYGGFVKNDLIRCQR

-172 ASEFVGEIFQDDDTE
+172 ASEFVGEIMQEEESEFVE
-187 KVLNNDVPM
+187 SNDVPM

-210 TTEPS
+210 ITEPS

-222 HATENGVPTIDLL
+222 HATKNGVPTIDLL

-241 SFSDKIV
+241 SFSGKIV
-248 CSLGRIPNSEAF
+248 ASLGRIPDGGGF
-260 GLYMRKGT
+260 GLYLRNGT
-268 IVSFDDETGKDNYI
+268 IISLNSNSGKYNYHFKENGSFS
-282 FDHDGYF
+282 
-289 DLGRGAIT
+289 LGQGAID
-297 YNPATGVV
+297 YDPKTGVV

-373 GTPGKDGEPGKD
+373 GTPGKDG
-385 GADGQDMRPN
+385 ADGENMRPN

-407 DNVPNPDKTFALEG
+407 DNVPNPDKYFALKG
-421 TRDEGL
+421 TRAEGL
-427 DGHGAIKVETEQKVN
+427 NGHGAVQIETAFKIN
-442 VESMIKEIDVDF
+442 GDLPTPDSNVDF
-454 FQQNVKNQISPST
+454 FQQNVKSQIAPSA

-473 YLLGTI
+473 YLNGRG
-479 VERPVYTYLWTWD
+479 VANPVYTYLWTWATD
-492 KNGLTMVDTTEK
+492 GLTMVDTTEK

-509 KEQDTPKDGGVKF
+509 KEQDTPKDGAVKF
-522 QPTYSWTRHTVTF
+522 QPTRAWVRHIVTF
-535 KTSDNLPETC
+535 KTAAKLPDTC
-545 LCLFRVMKKFT
+545 LCLFRVITKQI
-556 QQIHPII
+556 QQNFPFV
-563 PCVYVTEPKLEVGK
+563 PCVYITEPKLEVGK

-586 NDIVGIAVDKIN
+586 NDIADIAIDKV
-598 MPSWVRQ
+598 SWVRQ

-622 AAFGTKDADGKFT
+622 AAFGTKDAEGKFT

-674 YSFHG
+674 YSFRG

-696 LKGVTQVTEAEWNKY
+696 LKGVTQVTEAEWNNT
-711 FTVQKDVNGQEL
+711 FTVRKDDNGQEL
-723 KNHLKP
+723 KNDWNP
-729 DFYNINPILLIS
+729 NFYNINPILLIS
-741 EGPKDV
+741 ECPKDV

-752 IHLPPYSD
+752 IHLPPYSN
-760 SASDY
+760 SAEDY

-793 SCIHAIIK
+793 SCLHAIIK
-801 VNGQDAS
+801 VDGQDAT
-808 KSVYK
+808 KSSYK
-813 LSKGGAVVL
+813 LNKGGAVVL

-828 KGNFYW
+828 KGKFYW
-834 LADSDSGTANS
+834 LADSDSGTASS

-854 NDIFNIKYNTNIGHM
+854 NDLWNVKYNTNIGHM
-869 NWNKVPLTPGPS
+869 NWNKVPLAPGPS
-881 DNGTIKL
+881 DNGAIKP

>member
-26 AFGKMVCEMQE
+26 AFGKVVCEMQE

-55 EETPEY
+55 EESPEY

-125 GYGGFAKNDLIRCQR
+125 GYGGFVKNDLIRCQR

-172 ASEFVGEIFQDDDTE
+172 ASEFVGEIMQEEESEFVE
-187 KVLNNDVPM
+187 SNDVPM

-210 TTEPS
+210 ITEPS

-241 SFSDKIV
+241 SFSGKIV
-248 CSLGRIPNSEAF
+248 ASLGRIPDGGGF
-260 GLYMRKGT
+260 GLYLKNGT
-268 IVSFDDETGKDNYI
+268 IISLNSNSGKYNYHFNENGSFS
-282 FDHDGYF
+282 
-289 DLGRGAIT
+289 LGQGAID
-297 YNPATGVV
+297 YDPKTGVV
-305 TIGSDVVIKWGANS
+305 TIGSEVVIKWGANS

-373 GTPGKDGEPGKD
+373 GAPGKDGT
-385 GADGQDMRPN
+385 DGQDMRPN

-407 DNVPNPDKTFALEG
+407 DNVPTTDKTFELKG
-421 TRDEGL
+421 TRSDGL
-427 DGHGAIKVETEQKVN
+427 NGHGAVQIETAFKIN
-442 VESMIKEIDVDF
+442 GDLPTPDSYVDF
-454 FQQNVKNQISPST
+454 FQQNVKSKIAPST

-473 YLLGTI
+473 YLKSKSFAQPL
-479 VERPVYTYLWTWD
+479 YTYMWTYD
-492 KNGLTMVDTTEK
+492 TNGLTMVDTTEK

-509 KEQDTPKDGGVKF
+509 KEQNTPKDGAVKF
-522 QPTYSWTRHTVTF
+522 SPIHEWTYHTVTF
-535 KTSDNLPETC
+535 KTAANLPDTC
-545 LCLFRVMKKFT
+545 LCLFRAITK
-556 QQIHPII
+556 QIPQSNFIV
-563 PCVYVTEPKLEVGK
+563 PALFLSEPKLELGK

-586 NDIVGIAVDKIN
+586 NDIAGIAADKIN

-656 YGISKNICR
+656 YGVSKDECR

-674 YSFHG
+674 YAFRG
-679 NIFCENGQV
+679 NIFCESGQV

-696 LKGVTQVTEAEWNKY
+696 LKGLTQVTNDTEWDKA
-711 FTVQKDVNGQEL
+711 FTL
-723 KNHLKP
+723 KGSYYRPN
-729 DFYNINPILLIS
+729 FFVINPIVILSYDIGDKRTLS
-741 EGPKDV
+741 
-747 QGTIY
+747 
-752 IHLPPYSD
+752 LPPYGNN
-760 SASDY
+760 ANDY
-765 AKSLAFLGYK
+765 AESIAFLDYK
-775 FYVVNKLGK
+775 FYIINKMSQVLNQNIIDIKAGVSGALYKK
-784 DSSVNTIYL
+784 DSTM
-793 SCIHAIIK
+793 
-801 VNGQDAS
+801 AS
-808 KSVYK
+808 GKSSISYYRLK
-813 LSKGGAVVL
+813 TGKAVIL
-822 TGSIDT
+822 TGCIEENGS
-828 KGNFYW
+828 FYW
-834 LADSDSGTANS
+834 LVEEGSTSSDLGS
-845 TIVDGSINP
+845 GSIEKP
-854 NDIFNIKYNTNIGHM
+854 SFTIKDNTNIGQM
-869 NWNKVPLTPGPS
+869 TWTKVPLIPGSS
-881 DNGTIKL
+881 DNGTIKP

>member
-26 AFGKMVCEMQE
+26 AFGKVVCEMQE

-55 EETPEY
+55 EESPEY

-72 AFIAHELIID
+72 AFIAHELIIN

-146 GVTKGIK
+146 GKTKGIK

-172 ASEFVGEIFQDDDTE
+172 ASEFVGEIKLEEESEFVE
-187 KVLNNDVPM
+187 SNDVPM

-210 TTEPS
+210 ITEPS
-215 RQNAIYL
+215 RQSAIYL
-222 HATENGVPTIDLL
+222 HATKNGVPTIDLL

-241 SFSDKIV
+241 SFSGKIV
-248 CSLGRIPNSEAF
+248 ASLGRIPDGGGF
-260 GLYMRKGT
+260 GLYLKNGT
-268 IVSFDDETGKDNYI
+268 IISLNSNSGKYNYHFNENGSFS
-282 FDHDGYF
+282 
-289 DLGRGAIT
+289 LGQGAID
-297 YNPATGVV
+297 YDPATGVV

-324 YQIGSSGVNAPTGTW
+324 YQIGSSGIDAPTGTW

-373 GTPGKDGEPGKD
+373 GAPGKD

-407 DNVPNPDKTFALEG
+407 DNVPTTDKTFELKG
-421 TRDEGL
+421 TRSDGL
-427 DGHGAIKVETEQKVN
+427 NGHGAVQIETAFKIN
-442 VESMIKEIDVDF
+442 GDLPTPDLYVDF
-454 FQQNVKNQISPST
+454 FQQNVKSKIAPST

-473 YLLGTI
+473 YLKSKSIAQPL
-479 VERPVYTYLWTWD
+479 YTYMWTYD
-492 KNGLTMVDTTEK
+492 TNGLTMVDTTEK

-509 KEQDTPKDGGVKF
+509 KEQDTPKDGAVKF
-522 QPTYSWTRHTVTF
+522 QPTAGPWVRHIVTF
-535 KTSDNLPETC
+535 KTAAKLPDTC
-545 LCLFRVMKKFT
+545 LCLFRVITK
-556 QQIHPII
+556 QVPQNLLLV
-563 PCVYVTEPKLEVGK
+563 PCAYVTEPKLEVGK
-577 AASAWTRSD
+577 DASAWTRSD
-586 NDIVGIAVDKIN
+586 NDIADIAIDKV
-598 MPSWVRQ
+598 SWVRQ

-656 YGISKNICR
+656 YGVYKDECR
-665 VIIDPKNEK
+665 VIIDPKNDK
-674 YSFHG
+674 YWFRG
-679 NIFCENGQV
+679 NILCESGQV

-696 LKGVTQVTEAEWNKY
+696 LKGLTQITNDTEWEKA
-711 FTVQKDVNGQEL
+711 FTL
-723 KNHLKP
+723 KGSYYRPN
-729 DFYNINPILLIS
+729 FFVINPIVILSYDIGDKRTLL
-741 EGPKDV
+741 
-747 QGTIY
+747 
-752 IHLPPYSD
+752 LPPYGNN
-760 SASDY
+760 ANDY
-765 AKSLAFLGYK
+765 AESIAFLDYK
-775 FYVVNKLGK
+775 FYIINKMSQVPNQNIIDIKASVSEAGVSGALYKK
-784 DSSVNTIYL
+784 DSTMTSGKSSISYYRLKTGKAVILTG
-793 SCIHAIIK
+793 CIEG
-801 VNGQDAS
+801 NGSFYWLVEEGSTSSDLGS
-808 KSVYK
+808 
-813 LSKGGAVVL
+813 
-822 TGSIDT
+822 GSID
-828 KGNFYW
+828 KP
-834 LADSDSGTANS
+834 S
-845 TIVDGSINP
+845 
-854 NDIFNIKYNTNIGHM
+854 FNIKDNTNIGQM
-869 NWNKVPLTPGPS
+869 TWTKVPLTPNPGGGILKP
-881 DNGTIKL
+881 

>member
-26 AFGKMVCEMQE
+26 AFGKVVCEMQE

-55 EETPEY
+55 EESPEY

-125 GYGGFAKNDLIRCQR
+125 GYGGFVKNDLIRCQR

-172 ASEFVGEIFQDDDTE
+172 ASEFVGEIKQKEESEFVE
-187 KVLNNDVPM
+187 SNDVPM

-222 HATENGVPTIDLL
+222 HATKNGVPTIDLL

-241 SFSDKIV
+241 SFSGKIV
-248 CSLGRIPNSEAF
+248 ASLGRIPDGGGF
-260 GLYMRKGT
+260 GLYLRNGT
-268 IVSFDDETGKDNYI
+268 IISLNSNSGKYNYHFKENGSFS
-282 FDHDGYF
+282 
-289 DLGRGAIT
+289 LGQGAID
-297 YNPATGVV
+297 YDPKTGVV

-339 LNSVPPSEVGKYLWT
+339 LNSVPTSEVGKYLWT

-373 GTPGKDGEPGKD
+373 GAPGKD
-385 GADGQDMRPN
+385 GADGENMRPN

-407 DNVPNPDKTFALEG
+407 DNVPTDKGFTLNG
-421 TRDEGL
+421 TRAEGL
-427 DGHGAIKVETEQKVN
+427 DGHGAIKVETAQTVN
-442 VESMIKEIDVDF
+442 VESLVKETYVDF
-454 FQQNVKNQISPST
+454 FMQNVKSQIAPST

-473 YLLGTI
+473 YI
-479 VERPVYTYLWTWD
+479 MCAIEAQPVYTYLWTWD
-492 KNGLTMVDTTEK
+492 TAGLTMVDTTEK

-509 KEQDTPKDGGVKF
+509 KEQDAPKDGGVKF
-522 QPTYSWTRHTVTF
+522 QPTWEWTRHTVTF

-545 LCLFRVMKKFT
+545 LCLFRAIKKFT
-556 QQIHPII
+556 QQINPII

-586 NDIVGIAVDKIN
+586 NDIVGIAVDKID

-656 YGISKNICR
+656 YGISKDNCR

-674 YSFHG
+674 YAFRG
-679 NIFCENGQV
+679 NIFCESGQV

-696 LKGVTQVTEAEWNKY
+696 LKGLTQVTEAEWDKY
-711 FTVQKDVNGQEL
+711 FTAKKDVNGQEL
-723 KNHLKP
+723 KNHLEP

-752 IHLPPYSD
+752 IHLPPYSN
-760 SASDY
+760 SAEDY
-765 AKSLAFLGYK
+765 AKSLAYLGYK

-784 DSSVNTIYL
+784 DSSVTTIYL

-801 VNGQDAS
+801 VDGQDVS
-808 KSVYK
+808 KSSYK

-834 LADSDSGTANS
+834 LADSDSGTASS
-845 TIVDGSINP
+845 TIVDESINP
-854 NDIFNIKYNTNIGHM
+854 NDLWNIKYNTNIGHM
-869 NWNKVPLTPGPS
+869 TWAKPNPS
-881 DNGTIKL
+881 NPDNGVLKP

>member
-26 AFGKMVCEMQE
+26 AFGKVVCEMQE

-172 ASEFVGEIFQDDDTE
+172 ASEFVGEIKQDKETE
-187 KVLNNDVPM
+187 WVERNDVPM

-210 TTEPS
+210 TTETN

-235 NGVNSK
+235 NGVGSK
-241 SFSDKIV
+241 SFSGKIV
-248 CSLGRIPNSEAF
+248 ASLGRIPDGGGF
-260 GLYMRKGT
+260 GLYLQNGT
-268 IVSFDDETGKDNYI
+268 IISLNSKSGNYNYRFNENGSFS
-282 FDHDGYF
+282 
-289 DLGRGAIT
+289 LGQGAID

-305 TIGSDVVIKWGANS
+305 TIGSEVVIKWGANS

-373 GTPGKDGEPGKD
+373 GAPGKDGT
-385 GADGQDMRPN
+385 DGQDMRPN

-402 KQETF
+402 RQETF
-407 DNVPNPDKTFALEG
+407 DNVPTTDKTFELKG
-421 TRDEGL
+421 TRSDGL
-427 DGHGAIKVETEQKVN
+427 NGHGAVQIETAFKIN
-442 VESMIKEIDVDF
+442 GDLPTPDSYVDF
-454 FQQNVKNQISPST
+454 FQQNVKSKIAPST

-473 YLLGTI
+473 YLKSKNIAQPL
-479 VERPVYTYLWTWD
+479 YTYMWTYD
-492 KNGLTMVDTTEK
+492 TNGLTMVDTTEK

-509 KEQDTPKDGGVKF
+509 KEQDTQKDGAVKF
-522 QPTYSWTRHTVTF
+522 SPTHEWTYHTVTF
-535 KTSDNLPETC
+535 KTVANLPDTC
-545 LCLFRVMKKFT
+545 LCLFRAITK
-556 QQIHPII
+556 QIPQSNFIV
-563 PCVYVTEPKLEVGK
+563 PALFLSEPKLELGK

-586 NDIVGIAVDKIN
+586 NDIAGIAADKIN

-656 YGISKNICR
+656 YGVSKDECR

-674 YSFHG
+674 YAFRG
-679 NIFCENGQV
+679 NIFCESGQV

-696 LKGVTQVTEAEWNKY
+696 LKGLTQVTNDTEWDKA
-711 FTVQKDVNGQEL
+711 FTL
-723 KNHLKP
+723 KGSYYRPN
-729 DFYNINPILLIS
+729 FFVINPIVILSYDIGDKRTLS
-741 EGPKDV
+741 
-747 QGTIY
+747 
-752 IHLPPYSD
+752 LPPYGNN
-760 SASDY
+760 ANDY
-765 AKSLAFLGYK
+765 AESIAFLDYK
-775 FYVVNKLGK
+775 FYIINKMSQVLNQNIIDIKAGVSGALYKK
-784 DSSVNTIYL
+784 DSTM
-793 SCIHAIIK
+793 
-801 VNGQDAS
+801 AS
-808 KSVYK
+808 GKSSISYYRLK
-813 LSKGGAVVL
+813 TGKAVIL
-822 TGSIDT
+822 TGCIE
-828 KGNFYW
+828 GNGSFYW
-834 LADSDSGTANS
+834 LVEEGSTSSDLGS
-845 TIVDGSINP
+845 GSIEKP
-854 NDIFNIKYNTNIGHM
+854 SFTIKDNTNIGQM
-869 NWNKVPLTPGPS
+869 TWTKVPLTPGPS
-881 DNGTIKL
+881 DNGTIKP

>member
-26 AFGKMVCEMQE
+26 AFGKVVCEMQE

-55 EETPEY
+55 EESPEY

-146 GVTKGIK
+146 GKTKGIK

-172 ASEFVGEIFQDDDTE
+172 ASEFVGEIKQEEESEFVE
-187 KVLNNDVPM
+187 SNDVPM

-210 TTEPS
+210 TTETN

-222 HATENGVPTIDLL
+222 HATKNGVPTIDLL

-248 CSLGRIPNSEAF
+248 ASLGRIPDGGGF
-260 GLYMRKGT
+260 GLYLRNGT
-268 IVSFDDETGKDNYI
+268 IISLNSNSGKYNYH
-282 FDHDGYF
+282 FNENGRF
-289 DLGRGAIT
+289 SLGQGAID
-297 YNPATGVV
+297 YDPATGVV

-364 YSVSYMAKD
+364 YSVSYMARD
-373 GTPGKDGEPGKD
+373 GAPGKD
-385 GADGQDMRPN
+385 GADGENMRPN

-407 DNVPNPDKTFALEG
+407 DNVPNPDKTFALKG
-421 TRDEGL
+421 TRAEGL
-427 DGHGAIKVETEQKVN
+427 NGHGAVQIETAFKIN
-442 VESMIKEIDVDF
+442 GDLPTPDSYVDF
-454 FQQNVKNQISPST
+454 FQQNVKSKIAPST

-473 YLLGTI
+473 YLKSKSLAQ
-479 VERPVYTYLWTWD
+479 PLYTYMWTYD
-492 KNGLTMVDTTEK
+492 TNGLTMVDTTEK

-509 KEQDTPKDGGVKF
+509 KEQDTPKDGAVKF
-522 QPTYSWTRHTVTF
+522 SPIHEWTYHTVTF
-535 KTSDNLPETC
+535 KTAANLPDTC
-545 LCLFRVMKKFT
+545 LCLFRAITK
-556 QQIHPII
+556 QIPQSNFIV
-563 PCVYVTEPKLEVGK
+563 PALFLSEPKLEVGK

-586 NDIVGIAVDKIN
+586 NDIADIAIDKV
-598 MPSWVRQ
+598 SWVRQ

-648 KDTNVVGL
+648 KNTNVVGL
-656 YGISKNICR
+656 YGVYKDECR
-665 VIIDPKNEK
+665 VIIDPKNDK
-674 YSFHG
+674 YWFRG
-679 NIFCENGQV
+679 NILCESGQV

-696 LKGVTQVTEAEWNKY
+696 LKGLTQVTNDTEWEKA
-711 FTVQKDVNGQEL
+711 FTL
-723 KNHLKP
+723 KGSYYRPN
-729 DFYNINPILLIS
+729 FFVINPIVILSYDIGDKRTLL
-741 EGPKDV
+741 
-747 QGTIY
+747 
-752 IHLPPYSD
+752 LPPYGNN
-760 SASDY
+760 ANDY
-765 AKSLAFLGYK
+765 AESIAFLDYK
-775 FYVVNKLGK
+775 FYIINKMSQVLNQNIIDIKAGVSEAGVSGALYKK
-784 DSSVNTIYL
+784 DSTM
-793 SCIHAIIK
+793 
-801 VNGQDAS
+801 AS
-808 KSVYK
+808 GKSSISYYRLK
-813 LSKGGAVVL
+813 TDKAVIL
-822 TGSIDT
+822 TGCIE
-828 KGNFYW
+828 GNGSFYW
-834 LADSDSGTANS
+834 LVEEGSTSSDLGS
-845 TIVDGSINP
+845 GSIEKP
-854 NDIFNIKYNTNIGHM
+854 SFTIKDNTNIGQLT
-869 NWNKVPLTPGPS
+869 WNKVPLTSGPS
-881 DNGTIKL
+881 DNGTIKP

>member
-26 AFGKMVCEMQE
+26 AFGKVVCEMQE

-146 GVTKGIK
+146 GKTKGIK

-172 ASEFVGEIFQDDDTE
+172 ASEFVGEIYQNDDTE

-373 GTPGKDGEPGKD
+373 GTPGKDGESGKD

-442 VESMIKEIDVDF
+442 VESLIKEIDVDF

-545 LCLFRVMKKFT
+545 LCLFRVMKKFS
-556 QQIHPII
+556 QQIHPIV

-586 NDIVGIAVDKIN
+586 NDIVGVAVDKIN

-674 YSFHG
+674 YAFHG
-679 NIFCENGQV
+679 NIFCESGQV

-696 LKGVTQVTEAEWNKY
+696 LKGLTQVTNENEWNKA
-711 FTVQKDVNGQEL
+711 FEL
-723 KNHLKP
+723 KGSYYRPN
-729 DFYNINPILLIS
+729 FFVINPIVVLSYEIGGTRKIS
-741 EGPKDV
+741 
-747 QGTIY
+747 
-752 IHLPPYSD
+752 LPPYGNTPD
-760 SASDY
+760 DY
-765 AKSLAFLGYK
+765 AESIAFLDYK
-775 FYVVNKLGK
+775 FYIINKMPQVLSQNIIDIKTGIPGALYKKNSTMSSGK
-784 DSSVNTIYL
+784 SSISYYRLMTG
-793 SCIHAIIK
+793 K
-801 VNGQDAS
+801 
-808 KSVYK
+808 
-813 LSKGGAVVL
+813 AVIL
-822 TGSIDT
+822 TGCIEENGS
-828 KGNFYW
+828 FYW
-834 LADSDSGTANS
+834 LVEEGSTSSDLGS
-845 TIVDGSINP
+845 GSIEKP
-854 NDIFNIKYNTNIGHM
+854 SFTIKDNTNIGQM
-869 NWNKVPLTPGPS
+869 TWNKVPLAPGPS
-881 DNGTIKL
+881 DNGAIKP

>member
-26 AFGKMVCEMQE
+26 AFGKVVCEMQE

-55 EETPEY
+55 EESPEY

-125 GYGGFAKNDLIRCQR
+125 GYGGFVKNDLIRCQR

-172 ASEFVGEIFQDDDTE
+172 ASEFVGEIMQEEESEFVE
-187 KVLNNDVPM
+187 SNDVPM

-210 TTEPS
+210 ITEPS

-241 SFSDKIV
+241 SFSGKIV
-248 CSLGRIPNSEAF
+248 ASLGRIPDGGGF
-260 GLYMRKGT
+260 GLYLKNGT
-268 IVSFDDETGKDNYI
+268 IISLNSNSGKYNYHFNENGSFS
-282 FDHDGYF
+282 
-289 DLGRGAIT
+289 LGQGAID
-297 YNPATGVV
+297 YDPKTGVV
-305 TIGSDVVIKWGANS
+305 TIGSEVVIKWGANS

-442 VESMIKEIDVDF
+442 VESLIKEIDVDF

-556 QQIHPII
+556 QQIHPIV

-586 NDIVGIAVDKIN
+586 NDIVGVAVDKIN

-635 GIAMSGEGFDLGG
+635 GIAMSGEGFDIGG
-648 KDTNVVGL
+648 KEKNVVGL
-656 YGISKNICR
+656 YGISKNECR

-674 YSFHG
+674 YAFHG
-679 NIFCENGQV
+679 NIFCESGQV

-696 LKGVTQVTEAEWNKY
+696 LKGLTQVTNDTEWDKTFEKKGSY
-711 FTVQKDVNGQEL
+711 Y
-723 KNHLKP
+723 KP
-729 DFYNINPILLIS
+729 NFFEINPIVILSYDIGDKRTLS
-741 EGPKDV
+741 
-747 QGTIY
+747 
-752 IHLPPYSD
+752 LPPYGNT
-760 SASDY
+760 ANDY
-765 AKSLAFLGYK
+765 AESIAFLDYK
-775 FYVVNKLGK
+775 FYIINKMSQVLNQNIIDIKAGVSGALYKK
-784 DSSVNTIYL
+784 DSTMSSGKSSISTYRLMTGKAVILTG
-793 SCIHAIIK
+793 CIEG
-801 VNGQDAS
+801 NGSFYWLVEEGSTSSDLGS
-808 KSVYK
+808 
-813 LSKGGAVVL
+813 
-822 TGSIDT
+822 GSID
-828 KGNFYW
+828 KP
-834 LADSDSGTANS
+834 S
-845 TIVDGSINP
+845 
-854 NDIFNIKYNTNIGHM
+854 FNIKDNTNIGQM
-869 NWNKVPLTPGPS
+869 TWTKVPLTPNPGGGILKP
-881 DNGTIKL
+881 

>member
-26 AFGKMVCEMQE
+26 AFGKVVCEMQE

-146 GVTKGIK
+146 GKTKGIK

-172 ASEFVGEIFQDDDTE
+172 ASEFVGEIYQNDDTE

-373 GTPGKDGEPGKD
+373 GTPGKDGESGKD

-442 VESMIKEIDVDF
+442 VESLIKEIDVDF

-545 LCLFRVMKKFT
+545 LCLFRVMKKFS
-556 QQIHPII
+556 QQIHPIV

-586 NDIVGIAVDKIN
+586 NDIVGVAVDKIN

-674 YSFHG
+674 YAFHG
-679 NIFCENGQV
+679 NIFCESGQV

-696 LKGVTQVTEAEWNKY
+696 LKGLTQVTNENEWNKA
-711 FTVQKDVNGQEL
+711 FEL
-723 KNHLKP
+723 KGSSYRPN
-729 DFYNINPILLIS
+729 FFVINPIVVLSYEIGGTRKIS
-741 EGPKDV
+741 
-747 QGTIY
+747 
-752 IHLPPYSD
+752 LPPYGNKPD
-760 SASDY
+760 DY
-765 AKSLAFLGYK
+765 AESIAFLDYK
-775 FYVVNKLGK
+775 FYIINKMPQVLSQNIIDIKTGIPGALYKK
-784 DSSVNTIYL
+784 DSTMS
-793 SCIHAIIK
+793 S
-801 VNGQDAS
+801 G
-808 KSVYK
+808 KSSISNYRLMTGK
-813 LSKGGAVVL
+813 AVIL
-822 TGSIDT
+822 TGCIE
-828 KGNFYW
+828 GNGSFYW
-834 LADSDSGTANS
+834 LVEEGSTSSDLGS
-845 TIVDGSINP
+845 GSIEKP
-854 NDIFNIKYNTNIGHM
+854 SFTIKDNTNIGQM
-869 NWNKVPLTPGPS
+869 TWNKVPLAPGPS
-881 DNGTIKL
+881 DNGTIKP

>member
-26 AFGKMVCEMQE
+26 AFGKVVCEMQE

-55 EETPEY
+55 EESPEY

-125 GYGGFAKNDLIRCQR
+125 GYGGFVKNDLIRCQR

-172 ASEFVGEIFQDDDTE
+172 ASEFVGEIMQEEESEFVE
-187 KVLNNDVPM
+187 RNDVPM

-210 TTEPS
+210 TTDTG

-222 HATENGVPTIDLL
+222 HATESGVPTIDLL
-235 NGVNSK
+235 NGVKEK
-241 SFSDKIV
+241 SFSGKIV
-248 CSLGRIPNSEAF
+248 CSLGRIPNSDAF
-260 GLYMRKGT
+260 GLYMQKGT
-268 IVSFDDETGKDNYI
+268 IVSFDDKTGKDNYI

-324 YQIGSSGVNAPTGTW
+324 YQIGSSGVSAPTGTW
-339 LNSVPPSEVGKYLWT
+339 LSSVPPSEVGKYLWT

-364 YSVSYMAKD
+364 YSVSYMARD
-373 GTPGKDGEPGKD
+373 GAPGKDGTD
-385 GADGQDMRPN
+385 GENMRPN

-407 DNVPNPDKTFALEG
+407 DNVPTDKGFTLKG
-421 TRDEGL
+421 TRTEGL
-427 DGHGAIKVETEQKVN
+427 DGHGAVQIETAFKIN
-442 VESMIKEIDVDF
+442 GDLPTPDSYVDF
-454 FQQNVKNQISPST
+454 FMQNVKSQIAPST

-473 YLLGTI
+473 YLKGKSLAQ
-479 VERPVYTYLWTWD
+479 PLYTYLWTWATD
-492 KNGLTMVDTTEK
+492 GLTMVDTTEK

-509 KEQDTPKDGGVKF
+509 KEQDTPQDGGVKF
-522 QPTYSWTRHTVTF
+522 QPNHSWTRHTVTF
-535 KTSDNLPETC
+535 KTAANLPDTC
-545 LCLFRVMKKFT
+545 LCLFRVITKQVPQNQLMV
-556 QQIHPII
+556 
-563 PCVYVTEPKLEVGK
+563 PCVYITEPKLEVGK

-586 NDIVGIAVDKIN
+586 NDIAGIAADKID

-622 AAFGTKDADGKFT
+622 AAFGTKDAEGKFT

-656 YGISKNICR
+656 YGIAKDECR
-665 VIIDPKNEK
+665 VIIDPKNQR
-674 YSFHG
+674 YSFNG
-679 NIFCENGQV
+679 NIICESGLIK
-688 NGLLVGSY
+688 GLLRGSY
-696 LKGVTQVTEAEWNKY
+696 LKGVTQITNDVEWKGVFY
-711 FTVQKDVNGQEL
+711 KEKETDSYW
-723 KNHLKP
+723 KP
-729 DFYNINPILLIS
+729 SFYSINPILIIS
-741 EGPKDV
+741 YLQEANP
-747 QGTIY
+747 TIY
-752 IHLPPYSD
+752 LPPYGSE
-760 SASDY
+760 ASDY
-765 AKSLAFLGYK
+765 AESLAFIDYK
-775 FYVVNKLGK
+775 FYIINKTGIGYIQVK
-784 DSSVNTIYL
+784 TNGSKIKNDNGVASSSYNIPYG
-793 SCIHAIIK
+793 A
-801 VNGQDAS
+801 
-808 KSVYK
+808 
-813 LSKGGAVVL
+813 AVVL
-822 TGSIDT
+822 TGSIDN
-828 KGNFYW
+828 KGVFYW
-834 LADSDSGTANS
+834 VAEK
-845 TIVDGSINP
+845 GSI
-854 NDIFNIKYNTNIGHM
+854 
-869 NWNKVPLTPGPS
+869 S
-881 DNGTIKL
+881 DDLSNGTIGSGTKDPIFDIKYQNQFGWQLNPIKPPTIKPNPGGDIG

>member
-26 AFGKMVCEMQE
+26 AFGKVVCEMQE

-55 EETPEY
+55 EESPEY

-72 AFIAHELIID
+72 AFIAHDLIID

-125 GYGGFAKNDLIRCQR
+125 GYGGFVKNDLIRCQR

-172 ASEFVGEIFQDDDTE
+172 ASEFVGEIMQEEESEFVE
-187 KVLNNDVPM
+187 SNDVPM

-210 TTEPS
+210 ITEPS

-241 SFSDKIV
+241 SFSGKIV
-248 CSLGRIPNSEAF
+248 ASLGRIPDGGGF
-260 GLYMRKGT
+260 GLYLKNGT
-268 IVSFDDETGKDNYI
+268 IISLNSNSGKYNYHFKENGSFS
-282 FDHDGYF
+282 
-289 DLGRGAIT
+289 LGQGAID
-297 YNPATGVV
+297 YDPATGVV

-339 LNSVPPSEVGKYLWT
+339 LNSVPPSQVGKYLWT

-364 YSVSYMAKD
+364 YSVSYMARD
-373 GTPGKDGEPGKD
+373 GAPGKD
-385 GADGQDMRPN
+385 GADGENMRPN

-407 DNVPNPDKTFALEG
+407 DNVPNPDKSFALKG
-421 TRDEGL
+421 TRAEGL
-427 DGHGAIKVETEQKVN
+427 NGHGAVQIETAFKIN
-442 VESMIKEIDVDF
+442 GDLPTPDSYTDF
-454 FQQNVKNQISPST
+454 FQQNVKSQIAPST

-473 YLLGTI
+473 YLKSKL
-479 VERPVYTYLWTWD
+479 VAQPLYTYLWTWD
-492 KNGLTMVDTTEK
+492 TDGLTMVDTTEK
-504 MIVDG
+504 IIVDG

-522 QPTYSWTRHTVTF
+522 QPSPASWFRHTVTF
-535 KTSDNLPETC
+535 KTAANLPDTC
-545 LCLFRVMKKFT
+545 LCLFRVITKQVPQNLLMV
-556 QQIHPII
+556 

-586 NDIVGIAVDKIN
+586 NDIAGIAADKIN

-622 AAFGTKDADGKFT
+622 AVFGTKDADGKFT
-635 GIAMSGEGFDLGG
+635 GIAMSGEGFDFGG
-648 KDTNVVGL
+648 KDRNVVGL
-656 YGISKNICR
+656 YGIYKDDCR
-665 VIIDPKNEK
+665 VIIDPKNER

-679 NIFCENGQV
+679 NIICDSGRV
-688 NGLLVGSY
+688 NGLLEGSY
-696 LKGVTQVTEAEWNKY
+696 LKGLTQISNQNEWEGV
-711 FTVQKDVNGQEL
+711 FFQE
-723 KNHLKP
+723 KGDTQWKP
-729 DFYNINPILLIS
+729 SFYSINPILLITYLP
-741 EGPKDV
+741 ETNPI
-747 QGTIY
+747 IY
-752 IHLPPYSD
+752 LPPYGKE
-760 SASDY
+760 ASDY
-765 AKSLAFLGYK
+765 AESLAFIDYK
-775 FYVVNKLGK
+775 FYIINKTGAGYIAVK
-784 DSSVNTIYL
+784 TYGSK
-793 SCIHAIIK
+793 IK
-801 VNGQDAS
+801 V
-808 KSVYK
+808 
-813 LSKGGAVVL
+813 KGGNGISQSSYNILNGTTAVL
-822 TGSIDT
+822 TGAIESD
-828 KGNFYW
+828 GSFYW
-834 LADSDSGTANS
+834 VAEK
-845 TIVDGSINP
+845 GSISQE
-854 NDIFNIKYNTNIGHM
+854 
-869 NWNKVPLTPGPS
+869 VS
-881 DNGTIKL
+881 NGTIDIKRNDPIFDKKYLNQFGWKNNLVTPTKPSNPGGDIG

>member
-26 AFGKMVCEMQE
+26 AFGKVVCEMQE

-125 GYGGFAKNDLIRCQR
+125 GYGGFMKNDLIRCQR

-146 GVTKGIK
+146 GETKGIK

-172 ASEFVGEIFQDDDTE
+172 ASEFVGEIFQNDDTE
-187 KVLNNDVPM
+187 EVLNNDVPM

-373 GTPGKDGEPGKD
+373 GAPGKDGT
-385 GADGQDMRPN
+385 DGQDMRPN

-407 DNVPNPDKTFALEG
+407 DNVPTTDKTFELKG
-421 TRDEGL
+421 TRSDGL
-427 DGHGAIKVETEQKVN
+427 NGHGAVQIETAFKIN
-442 VESMIKEIDVDF
+442 GDLPTPDSYVDF
-454 FQQNVKNQISPST
+454 FQQNVKSKIASST

-473 YLLGTI
+473 YLKSKSIAQPL
-479 VERPVYTYLWTWD
+479 YTYMWTYD
-492 KNGLTMVDTTEK
+492 TNGLTMVDTTEK

-509 KEQDTPKDGGVKF
+509 KEQDTPKDGAVKF
-522 QPTYSWTRHTVTF
+522 SPTHEWTYHTVTF
-535 KTSDNLPETC
+535 KTAANLPDTC
-545 LCLFRVMKKFT
+545 LCLFRAITK
-556 QQIHPII
+556 QIPQSNFIV
-563 PCVYVTEPKLEVGK
+563 PALFLSEPKLELGK

-586 NDIVGIAVDKIN
+586 NDIAGIAADKIN

-656 YGISKNICR
+656 YGISKDKCR

-674 YSFHG
+674 YAFRG
-679 NIFCENGQV
+679 NIFCESGQV

-696 LKGVTQVTEAEWNKY
+696 LKGVTQVTEAEWDNT
-711 FTVQKDVNGQEL
+711 FTAKKDVNGQEL
-723 KNHLKP
+723 KNDWKP
-729 DFYNINPILLIS
+729 NFYNINPILLIS

-752 IHLPPYSD
+752 IHLPPYSN
-760 SASDY
+760 SAEDY

-784 DSSVNTIYL
+784 DSSISTIKL
-793 SCIHAIIK
+793 ICIHAFIK
-801 VNGQDAS
+801 IDGQDRTYS
-808 KSVYK
+808 DYK

-828 KGNFYW
+828 KGKFYW
-834 LADSDSGTANS
+834 LADSDSGTASS
-845 TIVDGSINP
+845 TIVDGSINQ
-854 NDIFNIKYNTNIGHM
+854 NDLWNVKYNTNIGHM
-869 NWNKVPLTPGPS
+869 TWAKPNPDGGILKP
-881 DNGTIKL
+881 

>member
-26 AFGKMVCEMQE
+26 AFGKVVCEMQE

-55 EETPEY
+55 EESPEY

-125 GYGGFAKNDLIRCQR
+125 GYGGFVKNDLIRCQR

-172 ASEFVGEIFQDDDTE
+172 ASEFVGEIYQNDDTE

-235 NGVNSK
+235 KGVNSK
-241 SFSDKIV
+241 SLSDKIV

-339 LNSVPPSEVGKYLWT
+339 LNSVPSSQVGKYLWT

-373 GTPGKDGEPGKD
+373 GAPGKDGT
-385 GADGQDMRPN
+385 DGQDMRPN

-407 DNVPNPDKTFALEG
+407 DNVLTTDKTFELKG
-421 TRDEGL
+421 TRSDGL
-427 DGHGAIKVETEQKVN
+427 NGHGAVQIETAFKIN
-442 VESMIKEIDVDF
+442 GDLPTPDSYVDF
-454 FQQNVKNQISPST
+454 FQQNVKSKIAPST

-473 YLLGTI
+473 YLKSKSIAQPL
-479 VERPVYTYLWTWD
+479 YTYMWTYD
-492 KNGLTMVDTTEK
+492 TNGLTMVDTTEK

-509 KEQDTPKDGGVKF
+509 KEQDTPKDGAVKF
-522 QPTYSWTRHTVTF
+522 SPIHEWTYHTVTF
-535 KTSDNLPETC
+535 KTAANLPDTC
-545 LCLFRVMKKFT
+545 LCLFRAITK
-556 QQIHPII
+556 QIPQSNFIV
-563 PCVYVTEPKLEVGK
+563 PALFLSEPKLELGK

-586 NDIVGIAVDKIN
+586 NDIAGIAADKIN

-635 GIAMSGEGFDLGG
+635 GIAMSGEGFDFGG

-656 YGISKNICR
+656 YGVYKDDCR
-665 VIIDPKNEK
+665 VIIDPKNDK
-674 YSFHG
+674 YWFRG
-679 NIFCENGQV
+679 NILCESGQV

-696 LKGVTQVTEAEWNKY
+696 LKGLTQVTNENEWKKVFIAKDKDNKG
-711 FTVQKDVNGQEL
+711 NRW
-723 KNHLKP
+723 KP

-741 EGPKDV
+741 YIPNSNP
-747 QGTIY
+747 TIY
-752 IHLPPYSD
+752 LPPNGNKP
-760 SASDY
+760 SDY
-765 AKSLAFLGYK
+765 AESLAFLGYK
-775 FYVVNKLGK
+775 FYLINRLGSLNTNQISVRGIGSNIKVYGNDILQQTYKLG
-784 DSSVNTIYL
+784 
-793 SCIHAIIK
+793 
-801 VNGQDAS
+801 
-808 KSVYK
+808 
-813 LSKGGAVVL
+813 GGKAVVL
-822 TGSIDT
+822 TGSIGSD
-828 KGNFYW
+828 GSFFW
-834 LADSDSGTANS
+834 LAENGSASSDLGSDSIDKPS
-845 TIVDGSINP
+845 FTIKD
-854 NDIFNIKYNTNIGHM
+854 NTNIGHM
-869 NWNKVPLTPGPS
+869 TWNKVPLAPGPS
-881 DNGTIKL
+881 DNGAIKP

>member
-125 GYGGFAKNDLIRCQR
+125 GYGGFVKNDLIRCQR

-172 ASEFVGEIFQDDDTE
+172 ASEFVGEIKQEEESEFVE
-187 KVLNNDVPM
+187 SNDVPM

-210 TTEPS
+210 TTVKS

-241 SFSDKIV
+241 SFSGKIV
-248 CSLGRIPNSEAF
+248 ASLGRIPNGGGF
-260 GLYMRKGT
+260 GLYLQNGT
-268 IVSFDDETGKDNYI
+268 IISLNSKSGEYNYHFNENGSFS
-282 FDHDGYF
+282 
-289 DLGRGAIT
+289 LGQGAIK
-297 YNPATGVV
+297 YDPATGVV

-339 LNSVPPSEVGKYLWT
+339 LNSVPPSQVGKYLWT

-373 GTPGKDGEPGKD
+373 GAPGKDGT
-385 GADGQDMRPN
+385 DGQDMRPN

-407 DNVPNPDKTFALEG
+407 DNVPNPDKTFALKG
-421 TRDEGL
+421 TRAEGL
-427 DGHGAIKVETEQKVN
+427 NGHGAVQVETAFKIN
-442 VESMIKEIDVDF
+442 GDLPTPDSYVDF
-454 FQQNVKNQISPST
+454 FQQNVKSKIAPST

-473 YLLGTI
+473 YLKSKSIAQPL
-479 VERPVYTYLWTWD
+479 YTYMWTYD
-492 KNGLTMVDTTEK
+492 TNGLTMVDTTEK

-509 KEQDTPKDGGVKF
+509 KEQDTPKDGAVKF
-522 QPTYSWTRHTVTF
+522 SPIHEWTYHTVTF
-535 KTSDNLPETC
+535 KTAANLPDTC
-545 LCLFRVMKKFT
+545 LCLFRAITK
-556 QQIHPII
+556 QIPQSNFIV
-563 PCVYVTEPKLEVGK
+563 PALFLSEPKLELGK

-586 NDIVGIAVDKIN
+586 NDIAGIAVDKIN

-622 AAFGTKDADGKFT
+622 AAFGTKDSDGKFT

-656 YGISKNICR
+656 YGVYKDECR
-665 VIIDPKNEK
+665 VIIDPKNDK
-674 YSFHG
+674 YWFRG
-679 NIFCENGQV
+679 NILCESGQV

-696 LKGVTQVTEAEWNKY
+696 LKGLTQVTNDTEWDKA
-711 FTVQKDVNGQEL
+711 FTL
-723 KNHLKP
+723 KGSYYRPN
-729 DFYNINPILLIS
+729 FFVINPIVILSYDIGDKRTLS
-741 EGPKDV
+741 
-747 QGTIY
+747 
-752 IHLPPYSD
+752 LPPYGNN
-760 SASDY
+760 ANDY
-765 AKSLAFLGYK
+765 AESIAFLDYK
-775 FYVVNKLGK
+775 FYIINKMSQVLNQNIIDIKAGVSGALYKK
-784 DSSVNTIYL
+784 DSTM
-793 SCIHAIIK
+793 
-801 VNGQDAS
+801 AS
-808 KSVYK
+808 GKSSISTYRLK
-813 LSKGGAVVL
+813 TGKAVIL
-822 TGSIDT
+822 TGCIEENGS
-828 KGNFYW
+828 FYW
-834 LADSDSGTANS
+834 LVEEGSTSSDLGS
-845 TIVDGSINP
+845 GSIEKP
-854 NDIFNIKYNTNIGHM
+854 SFTIKDNTNIGQM
-869 NWNKVPLTPGPS
+869 TWTKVPLTPNPGGGILKP
-881 DNGTIKL
+881 

>member
-26 AFGKMVCEMQE
+26 AFGKVVCEMQE

-55 EETPEY
+55 EESPEY

-72 AFIAHELIID
+72 VFIAHELIID

-125 GYGGFAKNDLIRCQR
+125 GYGGFMKNDLIRCQR

-172 ASEFVGEIFQDDDTE
+172 ASEFVGEIYQNDDTE

-241 SFSDKIV
+241 SFSGKIV

-364 YSVSYMAKD
+364 YSVSYMARD
-373 GTPGKDGEPGKD
+373 GAPGKD
-385 GADGQDMRPN
+385 GADGENMRPN

-421 TRDEGL
+421 TRAEGL
-427 DGHGAIKVETEQKVN
+427 NGHGAIKVESEQTVN
-442 VESMIKEIDVDF
+442 VESPIKEINVDF
-454 FQQNVKNQISPST
+454 FQQNVKNQIAPST

-563 PCVYVTEPKLEVGK
+563 PRVYVTEPKLEVGK

-622 AAFGTKDADGKFT
+622 AAFGTKDAEGKFT

-656 YGISKNICR
+656 YGISKDKCR

-674 YSFHG
+674 YAFHG
-679 NIFCENGQV
+679 NIFCESGQV

-696 LKGVTQVTEAEWNKY
+696 LKGLTQVTNENEWNKA
-711 FTVQKDVNGQEL
+711 FEL
-723 KNHLKP
+723 KGSYYRPN
-729 DFYNINPILLIS
+729 FFVINPIVVLSYEIGGTRKIS
-741 EGPKDV
+741 
-747 QGTIY
+747 
-752 IHLPPYSD
+752 LPPYGNKPD
-760 SASDY
+760 DY
-765 AKSLAFLGYK
+765 AESIAFLDYK
-775 FYVVNKLGK
+775 FYIINKMPQVLSQNIIDIKTGIPGALYKK
-784 DSSVNTIYL
+784 DSTMS
-793 SCIHAIIK
+793 S
-801 VNGQDAS
+801 G
-808 KSVYK
+808 KSSISNYRLMTGK
-813 LSKGGAVVL
+813 AVIL
-822 TGSIDT
+822 TGCIE
-828 KGNFYW
+828 GNGSFYW
-834 LADSDSGTANS
+834 LVEEGSTSSDLGS
-845 TIVDGSINP
+845 GSIEKP
-854 NDIFNIKYNTNIGHM
+854 SFTIKDNTNIGQLT
-869 NWNKVPLTPGPS
+869 WNKVPLAPGPS
-881 DNGTIKL
+881 DNGTIKP

>member
-26 AFGKMVCEMQE
+26 AFGKVVCEMQE

-55 EETPEY
+55 EESPEY

-125 GYGGFAKNDLIRCQR
+125 GYGGFMKNDLIRCQR

-172 ASEFVGEIFQDDDTE
+172 ASEFSGEIMQSNESEYVTD
-187 KVLNNDVPM
+187 NGVPM

-210 TTEPS
+210 TTVTS
-215 RQNAIYL
+215 RQSAIYL
-222 HATENGVPTIDLL
+222 HATESGVPTIDLL
-235 NGVNSK
+235 NGINSK
-241 SFSDKIV
+241 SFSGKIV
-248 CSLGRIPNSEAF
+248 ASLGRIPDGGGF
-260 GLYMRKGT
+260 GLYLQNGT
-268 IVSFDDETGKDNYI
+268 IISLNSKSGNFNYRFSEDGSFS
-282 FDHDGYF
+282 
-289 DLGRGAIT
+289 LGQGAIG
-297 YNPATGVV
+297 YDPKTGVV
-305 TIGSDVVIKWGANS
+305 TIGSDVVVKWGANS

-324 YQIGSSGVNAPTGTW
+324 YQIGSSGVNAPTDTW
-339 LNSVPPSEVGKYLWT
+339 LSSVPPAQAGKYLWT

-364 YSVSYMAKD
+364 YSVSYMARD
-373 GTPGKDGEPGKD
+373 GAPGKD
-385 GADGQDMRPN
+385 GADGENMRPN

-407 DNVPNPDKTFALEG
+407 DNVPNPDKTFALKG
-421 TRDEGL
+421 TRAEGL
-427 DGHGAIKVETEQKVN
+427 NGHGAVQIETAFKIN
-442 VESMIKEIDVDF
+442 GDLPTPDSYVDF
-454 FQQNVKNQISPST
+454 FQQNVKSQIAPST

-473 YLLGTI
+473 YLKSKSIAQPL
-479 VERPVYTYLWTWD
+479 YTYMWTYD
-492 KNGLTMVDTTEK
+492 TNGLTMVDTTEK

-509 KEQDTPKDGGVKF
+509 KEQDTPKDGAVKF
-522 QPTYSWTRHTVTF
+522 SPIHEWTYHTVTF
-535 KTSDNLPETC
+535 KTAANLPDTC
-545 LCLFRVMKKFT
+545 LCLFRAITK
-556 QQIHPII
+556 QIPQSNFIV
-563 PCVYVTEPKLEVGK
+563 PALFLSEPKLEVGK

-586 NDIVGIAVDKIN
+586 NDIADIAIDKV
-598 MPSWVRQ
+598 SWVRQ

-656 YGISKNICR
+656 YGVYKDECR
-665 VIIDPKNEK
+665 VIIDPKNDK
-674 YSFHG
+674 YWFRG
-679 NIFCENGQV
+679 NILCESGQV

-696 LKGVTQVTEAEWNKY
+696 LKGLTQVTNDTEWEKA
-711 FTVQKDVNGQEL
+711 FTL
-723 KNHLKP
+723 KGSYYRPN
-729 DFYNINPILLIS
+729 FFVINPIVILSYDIGDKRTLL
-741 EGPKDV
+741 
-747 QGTIY
+747 
-752 IHLPPYSD
+752 LPPYGNN
-760 SASDY
+760 ANDY
-765 AKSLAFLGYK
+765 AESIAFLDYK
-775 FYVVNKLGK
+775 FYIINKMSQVLNQNIIDIKAGVSEAGVSGALYKK
-784 DSSVNTIYL
+784 DSTM
-793 SCIHAIIK
+793 
-801 VNGQDAS
+801 AS
-808 KSVYK
+808 GKSSISYYRLK
-813 LSKGGAVVL
+813 TGKAVIL
-822 TGSIDT
+822 TGCIE
-828 KGNFYW
+828 GNGSFYW
-834 LADSDSGTANS
+834 LVEEGSTSSDLGS
-845 TIVDGSINP
+845 GSIEKP
-854 NDIFNIKYNTNIGHM
+854 SFTIKDNTNIGQLT
-869 NWNKVPLTPGPS
+869 WNKVPLTPGPS
-881 DNGTIKL
+881 DNGTIKP

>member
-26 AFGKMVCEMQE
+26 AFGKVVCEMQE

-55 EETPEY
+55 EESPEY

-125 GYGGFAKNDLIRCQR
+125 GYGGFVKNDLIRCQR

-172 ASEFVGEIFQDDDTE
+172 ASEFAGEIMQSNE
-187 KVLNNDVPM
+187 SEWVERNDVPM

-210 TTEPS
+210 TTDTS

-222 HATENGVPTIDLL
+222 HATESGVPTIDLL
-235 NGVNSK
+235 NGLNSK
-241 SFSDKIV
+241 SFSGKIV
-248 CSLGRIPNSEAF
+248 ASLGRIPDGGGF
-260 GLYMRKGT
+260 GLYLQNGT
-268 IVSFDDETGKDNYI
+268 IISLNSNSGKYNYHFKENGSFS
-282 FDHDGYF
+282 
-289 DLGRGAIT
+289 LGQGAID
-297 YNPATGVV
+297 YDPKTGVV
-305 TIGSDVVIKWGANS
+305 TIGSEVVIKWGANS

-442 VESMIKEIDVDF
+442 VESLIKEIDVDF

-492 KNGLTMVDTTEK
+492 RNGLTMVDTTEK

-656 YGISKNICR
+656 YGVSKDECR

-674 YSFHG
+674 YAFRG
-679 NIFCENGQV
+679 NIFCESGQV

-696 LKGVTQVTEAEWNKY
+696 LKGLTQVTNDTEWEKA
-711 FTVQKDVNGQEL
+711 FTL
-723 KNHLKP
+723 KGSYYRPN
-729 DFYNINPILLIS
+729 FFVINPIVILSYDIGDKRTLL
-741 EGPKDV
+741 
-747 QGTIY
+747 
-752 IHLPPYSD
+752 LPPYGNN
-760 SASDY
+760 ANDY
-765 AKSLAFLGYK
+765 AESIAFLDYK
-775 FYVVNKLGK
+775 FYIINKMSQVLNQNIIDIKAGVSGALYKK
-784 DSSVNTIYL
+784 DSTMS
-793 SCIHAIIK
+793 S
-801 VNGQDAS
+801 G
-808 KSVYK
+808 KSSISTYRLK
-813 LSKGGAVVL
+813 TGKAVIL
-822 TGSIDT
+822 TGCIEENGS
-828 KGNFYW
+828 FYW
-834 LADSDSGTANS
+834 LVEEGSTSSDLGS
-845 TIVDGSINP
+845 GSIEKP
-854 NDIFNIKYNTNIGHM
+854 SFTIKDNTNIGQM
-869 NWNKVPLTPGPS
+869 TWTKVPLTPNPGGGILKP
-881 DNGTIKL
+881 

>member
-26 AFGKMVCEMQE
+26 AFGKVVCEMQE

-55 EETPEY
+55 EESPEY

-125 GYGGFAKNDLIRCQR
+125 GYGGFVKNDLIRCQR

-172 ASEFVGEIFQDDDTE
+172 ASEFVGEIYQNDDTE

-373 GTPGKDGEPGKD
+373 GAPGKDGT
-385 GADGQDMRPN
+385 DGQDMRPN

-407 DNVPNPDKTFALEG
+407 DNVPTTDKTFELKG
-421 TRDEGL
+421 TRSDGL
-427 DGHGAIKVETEQKVN
+427 NGHGAVQIETAFKIN
-442 VESMIKEIDVDF
+442 GDLPTPDSYVDF
-454 FQQNVKNQISPST
+454 FQQNVKSKIAPST

-473 YLLGTI
+473 YLKSKSIAQPL
-479 VERPVYTYLWTWD
+479 YTYMWTYD
-492 KNGLTMVDTTEK
+492 TNGLTMVDTTEK

-509 KEQDTPKDGGVKF
+509 KEQDTPKDGAVKF
-522 QPTYSWTRHTVTF
+522 SPIHEWTYHTVTF
-535 KTSDNLPETC
+535 KTAANLPDTC
-545 LCLFRVMKKFT
+545 LCLFRAITK
-556 QQIHPII
+556 QIPQSNFIV
-563 PCVYVTEPKLEVGK
+563 PALFLSEPKLELGK

-586 NDIVGIAVDKIN
+586 NDIAGIAVDKIN

-656 YGISKNICR
+656 YGISKDICR

-674 YSFHG
+674 YSFRG
-679 NIFCENGQV
+679 NIICESGKV
-688 NGLLVGSY
+688 NGLLEGSY
-696 LKGVTQVTEAEWNKY
+696 LKGLTQIRNEEEW
-711 FTVQKDVNGQEL
+711 
-723 KNHLKP
+723 KNVFFQDKGDTKWKP
-729 DFYNINPILLIS
+729 SFFSINPILLIS
-741 EGPKDV
+741 YLPETQPI
-747 QGTIY
+747 IY
-752 IHLPPYSD
+752 LPPYGKE
-760 SASDY
+760 ASDY
-765 AKSLAFLGYK
+765 AESLAFIDYK
-775 FYVVNKLGK
+775 FYIINKTGAGYIAVK
-784 DSSVNTIYL
+784 TYGFK
-793 SCIHAIIK
+793 IK
-801 VNGQDAS
+801 V
-808 KSVYK
+808 
-813 LSKGGAVVL
+813 KGGNGISQSSYNILNGTTAVL
-822 TGSIDT
+822 TGAIESD
-828 KGNFYW
+828 GSFYW
-834 LADSDSGTANS
+834 VAEK
-845 TIVDGSINP
+845 GSISQE
-854 NDIFNIKYNTNIGHM
+854 
-869 NWNKVPLTPGPS
+869 VS
-881 DNGTIKL
+881 NGTIDIKRNDPIFDKKYLTQFGWKNNLVTPIKPSNPGGDIG

>member
-26 AFGKMVCEMQE
+26 AFGKVVCEMQE

-55 EETPEY
+55 EESPEY

-125 GYGGFAKNDLIRCQR
+125 GYGGFVKNDLIRCQR

-172 ASEFVGEIFQDDDTE
+172 ASEFVGEIYQNDDTE

-210 TTEPS
+210 ITDTS

-235 NGVNSK
+235 NGVDSK
-241 SFSDKIV
+241 SFSGKIV
-248 CSLGRIPNSEAF
+248 ASLGRIPKGGGF
-260 GLYMRKGT
+260 GLYLQNGT
-268 IVSFDDETGKDNYI
+268 IISLNSKSKKFNY
-282 FDHDGYF
+282 YF
-289 DLGRGAIT
+289 DEDGSFILGQGAID
-297 YNPATGVV
+297 YDPATGVV

-373 GTPGKDGEPGKD
+373 GAPGKDGT
-385 GADGQDMRPN
+385 DGQDMRPN

-407 DNVPNPDKTFALEG
+407 DNVPTTDKTFELKG
-421 TRDEGL
+421 TRSDGL
-427 DGHGAIKVETEQKVN
+427 NGHGAVQIETAFKIN
-442 VESMIKEIDVDF
+442 GDLPTPDSYVDF
-454 FQQNVKNQISPST
+454 FQQNVKSKIAPST

-473 YLLGTI
+473 YLKSKSIAQPL
-479 VERPVYTYLWTWD
+479 YTYMWTYD
-492 KNGLTMVDTTEK
+492 TNGLTMVDTTEK

-509 KEQDTPKDGGVKF
+509 KEQDTPKDGAVKF
-522 QPTYSWTRHTVTF
+522 SPIHEWTYHTVTF
-535 KTSDNLPETC
+535 KTAANLPDTC
-545 LCLFRVMKKFT
+545 LCLFRAITK
-556 QQIHPII
+556 QIPQSNFIV
-563 PCVYVTEPKLEVGK
+563 PALFLSEPKLELGK

-586 NDIVGIAVDKIN
+586 NDIAGIAADKIN

-656 YGISKNICR
+656 YGVSKDECR

-674 YSFHG
+674 YAFRG
-679 NIFCENGQV
+679 NIFCESGQV

-696 LKGVTQVTEAEWNKY
+696 LKGLTQVTNDTEWEKA
-711 FTVQKDVNGQEL
+711 FTL
-723 KNHLKP
+723 KGSYYRPN
-729 DFYNINPILLIS
+729 FFVINPIVILSYDIGDKRTLL
-741 EGPKDV
+741 
-747 QGTIY
+747 
-752 IHLPPYSD
+752 LPPYGNN
-760 SASDY
+760 ANDY
-765 AKSLAFLGYK
+765 AESIALLDYK
-775 FYVVNKLGK
+775 FYIINKMSQVHNQNIIDIKAGVSGALYKK
-784 DSSVNTIYL
+784 DSTM
-793 SCIHAIIK
+793 
-801 VNGQDAS
+801 AS
-808 KSVYK
+808 GKSSISTYGLK
-813 LSKGGAVVL
+813 TGKAVIL
-822 TGSIDT
+822 TGCIEEN
-828 KGNFYW
+828 GRFYW
-834 LADSDSGTANS
+834 LVEEGSTSSDLGS
-845 TIVDGSINP
+845 GSIEKP
-854 NDIFNIKYNTNIGHM
+854 SFTIKDNTNIGQM
-869 NWNKVPLTPGPS
+869 TWTKVPLIPGPS
-881 DNGTIKL
+881 DNGTIKS

>member
-26 AFGKMVCEMQE
+26 AFGKVVCEMQE

-55 EETPEY
+55 EESPEY

-125 GYGGFAKNDLIRCQR
+125 GYGGFVKNDLIRCQR

-146 GVTKGIK
+146 GETKGIK

-172 ASEFVGEIFQDDDTE
+172 ASEFSGEIMQDKE
-187 KVLNNDVPM
+187 SEWVANNDVPM

-210 TTEPS
+210 TTDTS

-235 NGVNSK
+235 NGVSSK
-241 SFSDKIV
+241 SFSGKIV
-248 CSLGRIPNSEAF
+248 ASLGRIPDGGGF
-260 GLYMRKGT
+260 GLYLKNGT
-268 IVSFDDETGKDNYI
+268 IISLNSNSGKYNYHFNENGSFS
-282 FDHDGYF
+282 
-289 DLGRGAIT
+289 LGQGAID
-297 YNPATGVV
+297 YDPQTGVV

-373 GTPGKDGEPGKD
+373 GTPGKDG
-385 GADGQDMRPN
+385 ADGENMRPN

-407 DNVPNPDKTFALEG
+407 DNVPNPDKYFALKG
-421 TRDEGL
+421 TRAEGL
-427 DGHGAIKVETEQKVN
+427 DGHGAVQIETAFKIN
-442 VESMIKEIDVDF
+442 GDLPTPDSNVDF
-454 FQQNVKNQISPST
+454 FQQNVKSQIAPST

-473 YLLGTI
+473 YLNGRG
-479 VERPVYTYLWTWD
+479 VANPVYTYLWTWATD
-492 KNGLTMVDTTEK
+492 GLTMVDTTEK

-509 KEQDTPKDGGVKF
+509 KEQDTPKDGAVKF
-522 QPTYSWTRHTVTF
+522 QPTRAWVRHIVTF
-535 KTSDNLPETC
+535 KTAAKLPDTC
-545 LCLFRVMKKFT
+545 LCLFRVITKQI
-556 QQIHPII
+556 QQNFPFV
-563 PCVYVTEPKLEVGK
+563 PCVYITEPKLEVGK

-586 NDIVGIAVDKIN
+586 NDIADIAIDKV
-598 MPSWVRQ
+598 SWVRQ

-656 YGISKNICR
+656 YGISKDNCR

-674 YSFHG
+674 YAFRG

-696 LKGVTQVTEAEWNKY
+696 LKGVTQVTEAEWDKY
-711 FTVQKDVNGQEL
+711 FTVQKDKNGQEL
-723 KNHLKP
+723 KNHLEP
-729 DFYNINPILLIS
+729 DFFNINPILLIS

-760 SASDY
+760 SAEDY

-784 DSSVNTIYL
+784 DSSVSTIQL

-801 VNGQDAS
+801 IDGQDRTS
-808 KSVYK
+808 SLYK

-828 KGNFYW
+828 KGKFYW
-834 LADSDSGTANS
+834 LADSDSGTASS

-854 NDIFNIKYNTNIGHM
+854 NDLWNVKYNTNIGHM
-869 NWNKVPLTPGPS
+869 TWAKPNPDGGILKP
-881 DNGTIKL
+881 

>member
-26 AFGKMVCEMQE
+26 AFGKVVCEMQE

-172 ASEFVGEIFQDDDTE
+172 ASEFVGEIMQEEESEFVE
-187 KVLNNDVPM
+187 SNDVPM

-210 TTEPS
+210 ITEPS

-222 HATENGVPTIDLL
+222 HATKNGVPTIDLL

-241 SFSDKIV
+241 SFSGKIV
-248 CSLGRIPNSEAF
+248 ASLGRIPDGGGF
-260 GLYMRKGT
+260 GLYLQNGT
-268 IVSFDDETGKDNYI
+268 IISLNSKSKKFNY
-282 FDHDGYF
+282 YF
-289 DLGRGAIT
+289 DEDGSFILGQGAID
-297 YNPATGVV
+297 YDPATGVV

-364 YSVSYMAKD
+364 YSVSYMAR
-373 GTPGKDGEPGKD
+373 DGEPGKD

-407 DNVPNPDKTFALEG
+407 DNVPTTDKTFELKG
-421 TRDEGL
+421 TRSDGL
-427 DGHGAIKVETEQKVN
+427 NGHGAVQIETAFKIN
-442 VESMIKEIDVDF
+442 GDLPTPDSYVDF
-454 FQQNVKNQISPST
+454 FQQNVKSKIAPST

-473 YLLGTI
+473 YLKSKSIAQPL
-479 VERPVYTYLWTWD
+479 YTYMWTYD
-492 KNGLTMVDTTEK
+492 TNGLTMVDTTEK

-509 KEQDTPKDGGVKF
+509 KEQDTPKDGAVKF
-522 QPTYSWTRHTVTF
+522 PPIHEWTYHTVTF
-535 KTSDNLPETC
+535 KTAANLPDTC
-545 LCLFRVMKKFT
+545 LCLFRAITK
-556 QQIHPII
+556 QIPQSSFIV
-563 PCVYVTEPKLEVGK
+563 PALFLSEPKLELGK

-586 NDIVGIAVDKIN
+586 NDIAGIAADKIN

-656 YGISKNICR
+656 YGVSKDECR

-674 YSFHG
+674 YAFRG
-679 NIFCENGQV
+679 NIFCESGQV

-696 LKGVTQVTEAEWNKY
+696 LKGLTQVTNDTEWDKA
-711 FTVQKDVNGQEL
+711 FTL
-723 KNHLKP
+723 KGSYYRPN
-729 DFYNINPILLIS
+729 FFVINPIVILSYDIGDKRTLS
-741 EGPKDV
+741 
-747 QGTIY
+747 
-752 IHLPPYSD
+752 LPPYGNN
-760 SASDY
+760 ANDY
-765 AKSLAFLGYK
+765 AESIAFLDYK
-775 FYVVNKLGK
+775 FYIINKMSQVLNQNIIDIKAGVSGALYKK
-784 DSSVNTIYL
+784 DSTM
-793 SCIHAIIK
+793 
-801 VNGQDAS
+801 AS
-808 KSVYK
+808 GKSSISYYRLK
-813 LSKGGAVVL
+813 TGKAVIL
-822 TGSIDT
+822 TGCIEENGS
-828 KGNFYW
+828 FYW
-834 LADSDSGTANS
+834 LVEEGSTSSDLGS
-845 TIVDGSINP
+845 GSIEKP
-854 NDIFNIKYNTNIGHM
+854 SFTIKDNTNIGQM
-869 NWNKVPLTPGPS
+869 TWTKVPLIPGPS
-881 DNGTIKL
+881 DNGTIKP

>member
-26 AFGKMVCEMQE
+26 AFGKVVCEMQE

-55 EETPEY
+55 EESPEY

-125 GYGGFAKNDLIRCQR
+125 GYGGFKKNDLIRCQR

-172 ASEFVGEIFQDDDTE
+172 ASEFVGEIYQNDDTE

-373 GTPGKDGEPGKD
+373 GAPGKDGT
-385 GADGQDMRPN
+385 DGQDMRPN

-407 DNVPNPDKTFALEG
+407 DNVPTTDKTFELKG
-421 TRDEGL
+421 TRSDGL
-427 DGHGAIKVETEQKVN
+427 NGHGAVQIETAFKIN
-442 VESMIKEIDVDF
+442 GDLPTPDSYVDF
-454 FQQNVKNQISPST
+454 FQQNVKSKIAPST

-473 YLLGTI
+473 YLKSKSIAQPL
-479 VERPVYTYLWTWD
+479 YTYMWTYD
-492 KNGLTMVDTTEK
+492 TNGLTMVDTTEK

-509 KEQDTPKDGGVKF
+509 KEQDTPKDGAVKF
-522 QPTYSWTRHTVTF
+522 SPIHEWTYHTVTF
-535 KTSDNLPETC
+535 KTAANLPDTC
-545 LCLFRVMKKFT
+545 LCLFRAITK
-556 QQIHPII
+556 QIPQSNFIV
-563 PCVYVTEPKLEVGK
+563 PALFLSEPKLELGK

-586 NDIVGIAVDKIN
+586 NDIAGIAADKIN

-635 GIAMSGEGFDLGG
+635 GIAMSGEGFDIGG
-648 KDTNVVGL
+648 KEKNVVGL
-656 YGISKNICR
+656 YGISKNECR

-674 YSFHG
+674 YAFHG
-679 NIFCENGQV
+679 NIFCESGQV

-696 LKGVTQVTEAEWNKY
+696 LKGLTQVTNEDEWKKV
-711 FTVQKDVNGQEL
+711 FTAKDKDNEG
-723 KNHLKP
+723 NRWKP

-741 EGPKDV
+741 YIPNSTP
-747 QGTIY
+747 TIY
-752 IHLPPYSD
+752 LPPNGNKP
-760 SASDY
+760 SDY
-765 AKSLAFLGYK
+765 AESLAFLGYK
-775 FYVVNKLGK
+775 FYLINRLGKGLTTNQIQVRGIGANIKVYGNDILQQTYKLG
-784 DSSVNTIYL
+784 
-793 SCIHAIIK
+793 
-801 VNGQDAS
+801 
-808 KSVYK
+808 
-813 LSKGGAVVL
+813 GGRAVVL
-822 TGSIDT
+822 TGSIGSD
-828 KGNFYW
+828 GGFFW
-834 LADSDSGTANS
+834 LVEEGSTSSDLGS
-845 TIVDGSINP
+845 GSIEKP
-854 NDIFNIKYNTNIGHM
+854 LFTIKDNTNIGQM
-869 NWNKVPLTPGPS
+869 TWTKVPLIPGPS
-881 DNGTIKL
+881 DNGTIKP

>member
-26 AFGKMVCEMQE
+26 AFGKVVCEMQE

-55 EETPEY
+55 EESPEY

-125 GYGGFAKNDLIRCQR
+125 GYGGFVKNDLIRCQR

-172 ASEFVGEIFQDDDTE
+172 ASEFVGEIKQEEESEFVE
-187 KVLNNDVPM
+187 SNDVPM

-210 TTEPS
+210 ITEPS

-248 CSLGRIPNSEAF
+248 ASLGRIPDGGGF
-260 GLYMRKGT
+260 GLYLKNGT
-268 IVSFDDETGKDNYI
+268 IISLNSNSGKYNYHFKENGSFS
-282 FDHDGYF
+282 
-289 DLGRGAIT
+289 LGQGAID
-297 YNPATGVV
+297 YDPATGVV

-339 LNSVPPSEVGKYLWT
+339 LNSVPPSQVGKYLWT

-364 YSVSYMAKD
+364 YSVSYMARD
-373 GTPGKDGEPGKD
+373 GAPGKD
-385 GADGQDMRPN
+385 GADGENMRPN

-407 DNVPNPDKTFALEG
+407 DNVPNPDKYFALKG
-421 TRDEGL
+421 TRAEGL
-427 DGHGAIKVETEQKVN
+427 NGHGAVQVETAFKIN
-442 VESMIKEIDVDF
+442 GDLPTPDSYVDF
-454 FQQNVKNQISPST
+454 FQQNVKSKIAPST

-473 YLLGTI
+473 YLKSKSLAQ
-479 VERPVYTYLWTWD
+479 PLYTYMWTYD
-492 KNGLTMVDTTEK
+492 TNGLTMVDTTEK

-509 KEQDTPKDGGVKF
+509 KEQDTPKDGAVKF
-522 QPTYSWTRHTVTF
+522 SPIHEWTYHTVTF
-535 KTSDNLPETC
+535 KTAANLPDTC
-545 LCLFRVMKKFT
+545 LCLFRAITK
-556 QQIHPII
+556 QIPQSNFIV
-563 PCVYVTEPKLEVGK
+563 PALFLSEPKLEVGK

-586 NDIVGIAVDKIN
+586 NDIADIAIDKV
-598 MPSWVRQ
+598 SWVRQ

-656 YGISKNICR
+656 YGVYKDECR
-665 VIIDPKNEK
+665 VIIDPKNDK
-674 YSFHG
+674 YWFRG
-679 NIFCENGQV
+679 NILCESGQV

-696 LKGVTQVTEAEWNKY
+696 LKGLTQVTNDTEWEKA
-711 FTVQKDVNGQEL
+711 FTL
-723 KNHLKP
+723 KGSYYRPN
-729 DFYNINPILLIS
+729 FFVINPIVILSYDIGDKRTLL
-741 EGPKDV
+741 
-747 QGTIY
+747 
-752 IHLPPYSD
+752 LPPYGNN
-760 SASDY
+760 ANDY
-765 AKSLAFLGYK
+765 AESIAFLDYK
-775 FYVVNKLGK
+775 FYIINKMSQVLNQNIIDIKAGVSEAGVSGALYKK
-784 DSSVNTIYL
+784 DSTM
-793 SCIHAIIK
+793 
-801 VNGQDAS
+801 AS
-808 KSVYK
+808 GKSSISYYRLK
-813 LSKGGAVVL
+813 TDKAVIL
-822 TGSIDT
+822 TGCIE
-828 KGNFYW
+828 GNGSFYW
-834 LADSDSGTANS
+834 LVEEGSTSSDLGS
-845 TIVDGSINP
+845 GSIEKP
-854 NDIFNIKYNTNIGHM
+854 SFTIKDNTNIGQLT
-869 NWNKVPLTPGPS
+869 WNKVPLTSGPS
-881 DNGTIKL
+881 DNGTIKP

>member
-26 AFGKMVCEMQE
+26 AFGKAVCEMQE

-55 EETPEY
+55 EESPEY

-125 GYGGFAKNDLIRCQR
+125 GYGGFVKNDLIRCQR

-146 GVTKGIK
+146 GKTKGIK

-172 ASEFVGEIFQDDDTE
+172 ASEFVGEIMQEEDSEFVE
-187 KVLNNDVPM
+187 SNDVPM

-210 TTEPS
+210 ITDTS

-222 HATENGVPTIDLL
+222 HATESGVPTIDLL

-241 SFSDKIV
+241 SFSGKIV
-248 CSLGRIPNSEAF
+248 ASLGRIPDGGGF
-260 GLYMRKGT
+260 GLYLQNGT
-268 IVSFDDETGKDNYI
+268 IISLNSNSGKYNYHFNENGSFS
-282 FDHDGYF
+282 
-289 DLGRGAIT
+289 LGQGAID
-297 YNPATGVV
+297 YDPATGVV

-373 GTPGKDGEPGKD
+373 GAPGKD
-385 GADGQDMRPN
+385 GADGENMRPN

-407 DNVPNPDKTFALEG
+407 DNVPTTDKTFELKG
-421 TRDEGL
+421 TRSDGL
-427 DGHGAIKVETEQKVN
+427 NGHGAVQIETAFKIN
-442 VESMIKEIDVDF
+442 GDLPTPDSHVDF
-454 FQQNVKNQISPST
+454 FQQNVKSKIAPST

-473 YLLGTI
+473 YLKSKSLAQ
-479 VERPVYTYLWTWD
+479 PLYTYMWTYD
-492 KNGLTMVDTTEK
+492 TNGLTMVDTTEK

-509 KEQDTPKDGGVKF
+509 KEQDTPKDGAVKF
-522 QPTYSWTRHTVTF
+522 PPIHEWTYHTVTF
-535 KTSDNLPETC
+535 KTAANLPDTC
-545 LCLFRVMKKFT
+545 LCLFRAITK
-556 QQIHPII
+556 QIHQSNFIVPALFLS
-563 PCVYVTEPKLEVGK
+563 EPKLEVGK

-586 NDIVGIAVDKIN
+586 NDIADIAIDKV
-598 MPSWVRQ
+598 SWVRQ

-635 GIAMSGEGFDLGG
+635 GIAMSGEGFDFGG
-648 KDTNVVGL
+648 KGTNVVGL
-656 YGISKNICR
+656 YGVYKDECR

-674 YSFHG
+674 YWFRG
-679 NIFCENGQV
+679 NILCESGQV

-696 LKGVTQVTEAEWNKY
+696 LKGLTQVTNENEWKKVFIAKDEDNKG
-711 FTVQKDVNGQEL
+711 NRW
-723 KNHLKP
+723 KP

-741 EGPKDV
+741 YIPNSNP
-747 QGTIY
+747 TIY
-752 IHLPPYSD
+752 LPPNGNKP
-760 SASDY
+760 SDY
-765 AKSLAFLGYK
+765 AESLAFLGYK
-775 FYVVNKLGK
+775 FYLINRLGSLNTNQISVRGIGSNIKVYGNDILQQTYKLG
-784 DSSVNTIYL
+784 
-793 SCIHAIIK
+793 
-801 VNGQDAS
+801 
-808 KSVYK
+808 
-813 LSKGGAVVL
+813 GGKAVVL
-822 TGSIDT
+822 TGSIGSD
-828 KGNFYW
+828 GRFFW
-834 LADSDSGTANS
+834 LAENGSASSDLGS
-845 TIVDGSINP
+845 GSIDKP
-854 NDIFNIKYNTNIGHM
+854 SFTIKDNTNIGKLT
-869 NWNKVPLTPGPS
+869 WAKVPLTPNPGGGILKP
-881 DNGTIKL
+881 

>member
-26 AFGKMVCEMQE
+26 AFGKVVCEMQE

-55 EETPEY
+55 EESPEY

-105 RTDEHGN
+105 LTDEHGN

-172 ASEFVGEIFQDDDTE
+172 ASEFVGEIYQNDDTE

-373 GTPGKDGEPGKD
+373 GAPGKD

-407 DNVPNPDKTFALEG
+407 DNVPTTDKTFELKG
-421 TRDEGL
+421 TRSDGL
-427 DGHGAIKVETEQKVN
+427 NGHGAVQIETAFKIN
-442 VESMIKEIDVDF
+442 GDLPTPDSYVDF
-454 FQQNVKNQISPST
+454 FQQNVKSKIAPST

-473 YLLGTI
+473 YLKSKSIAQPL
-479 VERPVYTYLWTWD
+479 YTYMWTYD
-492 KNGLTMVDTTEK
+492 TNGLTMVDTTEK

-509 KEQDTPKDGGVKF
+509 KEQDTPIDGGVKF
-522 QPTYSWTRHTVTF
+522 QPTVQWTRHTVTF

-545 LCLFRVMKKFT
+545 LCLFRVVKKFT
-556 QQIHPII
+556 QQINPIV

-605 WDGQTTELGA
+605 WDGQTTELGV

-656 YGISKNICR
+656 YGISKDICR

-674 YSFHG
+674 YSFRG
-679 NIFCENGQV
+679 NIICESGKV
-688 NGLLVGSY
+688 NGLLEGSY
-696 LKGVTQVTEAEWNKY
+696 LKGLTQIRNEEEW
-711 FTVQKDVNGQEL
+711 
-723 KNHLKP
+723 KNVFFQDKGDTKWKP
-729 DFYNINPILLIS
+729 SFFSINPILLIS
-741 EGPKDV
+741 YLP
-747 QGTIY
+747 GTNPIIY
-752 IHLPPYSD
+752 LPPYGKE
-760 SASDY
+760 ASDY
-765 AKSLAFLGYK
+765 AESLAFIDYK
-775 FYVVNKLGK
+775 FYIINKTGAGYIAVK
-784 DSSVNTIYL
+784 TYGSK
-793 SCIHAIIK
+793 IK
-801 VNGQDAS
+801 V
-808 KSVYK
+808 
-813 LSKGGAVVL
+813 KGGNGISQSSYNILNGTTAVMTGAIESDGSFYWVAEK
-822 TGSIDT
+822 GSI
-828 KGNFYW
+828 
-834 LADSDSGTANS
+834 SQEVS
-845 TIVDGSINP
+845 
-854 NDIFNIKYNTNIGHM
+854 
-869 NWNKVPLTPGPS
+869 
-881 DNGTIKL
+881 NGTIDIKRNDPIFDKKYLNQFGWKNNLVTPTKPSNPGGDIG

>member
-26 AFGKMVCEMQE
+26 AFGKVVCEMQE

-125 GYGGFAKNDLIRCQR
+125 GYGGFVKNDLIRCQR

-172 ASEFVGEIFQDDDTE
+172 ASEFVGEIFQNDDTE
-187 KVLNNDVPM
+187 EVLNNDVPM

-241 SFSDKIV
+241 SFSGKIV
-248 CSLGRIPNSEAF
+248 ASLGRIPDGGGF
-260 GLYMRKGT
+260 GLYLKNGT
-268 IVSFDDETGKDNYI
+268 IISLNSNSGKYNYHFNENGSFS
-282 FDHDGYF
+282 
-289 DLGRGAIT
+289 LGQGAID
-297 YNPATGVV
+297 YDPATGVV

-324 YQIGSSGVNAPTGTW
+324 YQIGSSGVDVPTGTW

-373 GTPGKDGEPGKD
+373 GAPGKD
-385 GADGQDMRPN
+385 GADGENMRPN
-395 LLDYTEF
+395 MLDYTEF

-407 DNVPNPDKTFALEG
+407 ENVPNPDKYFALKG
-421 TRDEGL
+421 TRADGL
-427 DGHGAIKVETEQKVN
+427 NGHGAVQIETAFKIN
-442 VESMIKEIDVDF
+442 GDLPTPDSNVDF
-454 FQQNVKNQISPST
+454 FQQNVKSQIAPST

-473 YLLGTI
+473 YLRSKL
-479 VERPVYTYLWTWD
+479 VAQPLYTYLWTWD
-492 KNGLTMVDTTEK
+492 TSGLTMVDTTEK

-522 QPTYSWTRHTVTF
+522 QPSPASWFRHTVTF
-535 KTSDNLPETC
+535 KTAANLPDTC
-545 LCLFRVMKKFT
+545 LCLFRVITKQVPQNLLMV
-556 QQIHPII
+556 
-563 PCVYVTEPKLEVGK
+563 PCVYITEPKLEVGK

-586 NDIVGIAVDKIN
+586 NDIADIAIDKV
-598 MPSWVRQ
+598 SWVRQ

-622 AAFGTKDADGKFT
+622 AVFGTKDADGKFT
-635 GIAMSGEGFDLGG
+635 GIAMSGEGFDFGG
-648 KDTNVVGL
+648 KDRNVVGL
-656 YGISKNICR
+656 YGIYKNDCR
-665 VIIDPKNEK
+665 VIIDPKNER

-679 NIFCENGQV
+679 NIICDNGRV
-688 NGLLVGSY
+688 NGLLEGSY
-696 LKGVTQVTEAEWNKY
+696 LKGLTQIRNQNEWEGVFFQDKGD
-711 FTVQKDVNGQEL
+711 TQW
-723 KNHLKP
+723 KP
-729 DFYNINPILLIS
+729 SFYSINPILLITYLP
-741 EGPKDV
+741 ETNP
-747 QGTIY
+747 I
-752 IHLPPYSD
+752 IALPPYGNN
-760 SASDY
+760 ASDY
-765 AKSLAFLGYK
+765 AESLAFIDYK
-775 FYVVNKLGK
+775 FYIINKTGAGYIAVK
-784 DSSVNTIYL
+784 TKGSK
-793 SCIHAIIK
+793 IK
-801 VNGQDAS
+801 VNGDTGISQSFYNILNGTTA
-808 KSVYK
+808 
-813 LSKGGAVVL
+813 VL
-822 TGSIDT
+822 TGAIGSDGI
-828 KGNFYW
+828 FYW
-834 LADSDSGTANS
+834 VAEK
-845 TIVDGSINP
+845 GSISK
-854 NDIFNIKYNTNIGHM
+854 D
-869 NWNKVPLTPGPS
+869 LS
-881 DNGTIKL
+881 EGTIDNNRKDPIFDKKYLTQFGWQNKLVTPTKPSNPGGDIG

>member
-26 AFGKMVCEMQE
+26 AFGKVVCEMQE

-55 EETPEY
+55 EESPEY

-125 GYGGFAKNDLIRCQR
+125 GYGGFVKNDLIRCQR

-172 ASEFVGEIFQDDDTE
+172 ASEFVGEIYQNDDTE
-187 KVLNNDVPM
+187 KVFNNDVPM

-248 CSLGRIPNSEAF
+248 ASLGRMPNGGGF
-260 GLYMRKGT
+260 GLYLQNGT
-268 IVSFDDETGKDNYI
+268 IISLNSKSGEYNYHFNENGSFS
-282 FDHDGYF
+282 
-289 DLGRGAIT
+289 LGQGAIK
-297 YNPATGVV
+297 YDPATGVV
-305 TIGSDVVIKWGANS
+305 TIGSEVVIKWGANS

-339 LNSVPPSEVGKYLWT
+339 LNSVPPSQVGKYLWT

-364 YSVSYMAKD
+364 YSVSYMARD
-373 GTPGKDGEPGKD
+373 GAPGKD
-385 GADGQDMRPN
+385 GADGENMRPN

-407 DNVPNPDKTFALEG
+407 DNVPNPDKYFALIG
-421 TRDEGL
+421 TRAEGL
-427 DGHGAIKVETEQKVN
+427 NGHGAVQIETAFKIN
-442 VESMIKEIDVDF
+442 GDLPTPDSYIDF
-454 FQQNVKNQISPST
+454 FQQNVKSQIAPST

-473 YLLGTI
+473 YLKGRG
-479 VERPVYTYLWTWD
+479 VANPVYTYLWTWATD
-492 KNGLTMVDTTEK
+492 GLTMVDTTEK

-509 KEQDTPKDGGVKF
+509 KEQDTPKDGAVKF
-522 QPTYSWTRHTVTF
+522 QPAAGPWVRHIVTF
-535 KTSDNLPETC
+535 KTAAKLPDTC
-545 LCLFRVMKKFT
+545 LCLFRVITK
-556 QQIHPII
+556 QVPQNILLV
-563 PCVYVTEPKLEVGK
+563 PCAYVTEPKLEVGK

-586 NDIVGIAVDKIN
+586 NDIADIAIDKV
-598 MPSWVRQ
+598 SWVRQ

-622 AAFGTKDADGKFT
+622 AVFGTKDADGKFT
-635 GIAMSGEGFDLGG
+635 GIAMSGEGFDFGG
-648 KDTNVVGL
+648 KDRNVVGL
-656 YGISKNICR
+656 YGINKDDCR
-665 VIIDPKNEK
+665 VIIDPKNER

-679 NIFCENGQV
+679 DIICESGKV
-688 NGLLVGSY
+688 NGLLEGSY
-696 LKGVTQVTEAEWNKY
+696 LKGLTQIRNEEEW
-711 FTVQKDVNGQEL
+711 
-723 KNHLKP
+723 KNVFFQDKGDTKWKP
-729 DFYNINPILLIS
+729 SFFSINPILLITYLP
-741 EGPKDV
+741 ETNPI
-747 QGTIY
+747 IY
-752 IHLPPYSD
+752 LPPYGKE
-760 SASDY
+760 ASDY
-765 AKSLAFLGYK
+765 AESLAFIDYK
-775 FYVVNKLGK
+775 FYIINKTGAGYIAVK
-784 DSSVNTIYL
+784 TYGSK
-793 SCIHAIIK
+793 IK
-801 VNGQDAS
+801 V
-808 KSVYK
+808 
-813 LSKGGAVVL
+813 KGGNGISQSSYNILNGTTAVL
-822 TGSIDT
+822 TGAIESD
-828 KGNFYW
+828 GSFYW
-834 LADSDSGTANS
+834 VAEK
-845 TIVDGSINP
+845 GSISQE
-854 NDIFNIKYNTNIGHM
+854 
-869 NWNKVPLTPGPS
+869 VS
-881 DNGTIKL
+881 NGTIDIKRNDPIFDKKYLTQFGWKLNDITPPIIKPNPVGDIG